1 MPADIPAGHRKAW
14 FFMNTCRRINSE
26 WLFFKQ
32 PLSDTNA
39 PTELSSELSSE
50 LPSGRSSKLPSP
62 DDARFQPVNLPHD
75 WLISNSSDHYE
86 NSESWYQKTL
96 SSDVLDFDTSSNED
110 NNDWLLYF
118 EGVYMDCTIFV
129 NGMQAGEWKYGYS
142 SFEVRLTPFLKAG
155 DNTILVHVRYQSPN
169 SRWYS
174 GAGIYRSVWL
184 KKVPAIHIASDGI
197 NAETHR
203 TADGKWTLCMHT
215 TLEKDGMQQSAS
227 DFLASAS
234 LSLSFCVQTI
244 DGTIIHSGICENT
257 PVTLTDIKPWDVSDP
272 NLYQI
277 VCTLSENG
285 TAIQTETITTGF
297 RTTRFDP
304 NEGFFLN
311 DVHMKLKGVCQ
322 HHDLGALGA
331 AVNRSAIK
339 RQLLILKSM
348 GVNAVRTT
356 HNMPAVELLELAD
369 KMGILIVDEAFD
381 MWEMSKTPYDY
392 GRFFKE
398 WSARDVKSWI
408 CRDRNHPSV
417 ILWSIGNEIYDTHAN
432 EHGQEITR
440 YLKEQVLLHDPYGH
454 ALPTIGSNFMQG
466 ENARKCADI
475 LKIAGYNYAER
486 LYNKQHAD
494 HPDWVI
500 YGSETS
506 STVQS
511 RGIYHFP
518 LAKPLLTDD
527 DGQCS
532 SLGNSTVNWGA
543 KNQQFCAVSDLHMP
557 FSLGQFLWSGF
568 DYIGEPTPYQSRNSF
583 FGQIDTAGFPKDAYY
598 FYQSVW
604 TDVNTNPMI
613 HILPYWDFNPGQMID
628 VRVYTNAPKAA
639 LYLND
644 TLIGEKE
651 LAHTEEDNMM
661 ADWSLPY
668 EKGVLTAIAY
678 DEAGNE
684 IARDTK
690 HSFGD
695 AASLR
700 LRADRVTVP
709 ADGAELIFVTIDAL
723 DADGYV
729 VANANNRVH
738 VTVEGE
744 GLLSGLDNG
753 DSTDYEPYK
762 GDCRRLFSGKLLA
775 IIAPTLTAGA
785 ITIKAASDGLA
796 PATLTLNTVAYDSE
810 MTQTDFAHSNP
821 NGKANTNIPSSKD
834 RCANDLHIMT
844 ITRDPLADA
853 VSQATDIPV
862 RSITLS
868 CEDSSILTADKPCAV
883 ISAVTHP
890 ANATAQPLEW
900 KLTNAEGVV
909 VPYAVLEPIDDSHM
923 RIRAFADGS
932 FFVRCSVTNG
942 RGCTALYSTLEFKA
956 EQIGTMNL
964 DPYTFTVGS
973 LYASAE
979 GEVANGNAHGAA
991 TGSEGTTSIT
1001 YGPFDFGTFGADTVT
1016 IPIFETESRPI
1027 DLIFVAGKT
1036 DTQPGTVLCAGR
1048 YDKQMIWD
1056 QYQEETFTLQKRL
1069 TGVTTF
1075 TIQVTDRKLHI
1086 GGLTFKRLEKA
1097 WTRLAASDIDRIYG
1111 DAFCRTDDAITGI
1124 GNNVTIEYTDM
1135 DFGDETSV
1143 VIEITGRS
1151 PIAKNTIHVRTS
1163 NGAEEALNIAEFTY
1177 SEDYTTK
1184 RFPVT
1189 VLSGSQT
1196 VTLLFLPGSNF
1207 DLKSIHFVKKDK

>member
-1 MPADIPAGHRKAW
+1 
-14 FFMNTCRRINSE
+14 MNTCRRINSE

-32 PLSDTNA
+32 PLSDTTT
-39 PTELSSELSSE
+39 P
-50 LPSGRSSKLPSP
+50 LPAQNDS
-62 DDARFQPVNLPHD
+62 RFCPVNLPHD
-75 WLISNSSDHYE
+75 WLIANSADHYE
-86 NSESWYQKTL
+86 NSEGWYQKTI
-96 SSDVLDFDTSSNED
+96 SSDILPFDASSD
-110 NNDWLLYF
+110 DDWLLYF

-142 SFEVRLTPFLKAG
+142 SFEVRLTPFLKTG
-155 DNTILVHVRYQSPN
+155 ENTILVHVRYQSPN

-184 KKVPAIHIASDGI
+184 KKVPAVHIASDGI
-197 NAETHR
+197 AAETHLIEN
-203 TADGKWTLCMHT
+203 GKWSLCMHT
-215 TLEKDGMQQSAS
+215 TLEKDGVQLSAK
-227 DFLASAS
+227 DFFASENDNESTS
-234 LSLSFCVQTI
+234 LSLSFCVQTL
-244 DGTIIHSGICENT
+244 DGTVILSEIPEDT
-257 PVTLTDIKPWDVSDP
+257 PVTLTNIKPWDINEP
-272 NLYQI
+272 NLYKI

-297 RTTRFDP
+297 RTTRFDT

-311 DVHMKLKGVCQ
+311 DVHIKLKGVCQ
-322 HHDLGALGA
+322 HHDLGALGS

-339 RQLLILKSM
+339 RQLIILKSM

-356 HNMPAVELLELAD
+356 HNMPAAMLLELAD
-369 KMGILIVDEAFD
+369 EMGILIVDEAFD
-381 MWEMSKTPYDY
+381 MWEMSKTTYDY
-392 GRFFKE
+392 ARFFKE
-398 WSARDVKSWI
+398 WSALDVKSWI
-408 CRDRNHPSV
+408 CRDRNHPCV

-604 TDVNTNPMI
+604 TDAKTNPMI
-613 HILPYWDFNPGQMID
+613 HLLPYWDFNPVQMID

-639 LYLND
+639 LFFND
-644 TLIGEKE
+644 TLIGEKK
-651 LAHTEEDNMM
+651 LAHTQEDNII

-668 EKGVLTAIAY
+668 KKGVLTAIAY

-695 AASLR
+695 ASSLR
-700 LRADRVTVP
+700 LSADRLEVL
-709 ADGAELIFVTIDAL
+709 ANGEELIFVTIDAL
-723 DADGYV
+723 DADGYPV
-729 VANANNRVH
+729 DNATNRVH
-738 VTVEGE
+738 VTVDGE
-744 GLLSGLDNG
+744 GLLAGLDNG

-775 IIAPTLTAGA
+775 IIAPTLNAGTITVTAS
-785 ITIKAASDGLA
+785 SDGLKDA
-796 PATLTLNTVAYDSE
+796 VLTLNTVACK
-810 MTQTDFAHSNP
+810 N
-821 NGKANTNIPSSKD
+821 
-834 RCANDLHIMT
+834 RCSDDLHIMT

-853 VSQATDIPV
+853 VSHATDIPV

-868 CEDSSILTADKPCAV
+868 CEDSCILTASKPSAV

-890 ANATAQPLEW
+890 ANAAAQPLDW
-900 KLTNAEGVV
+900 KVTNAEGVV
-909 VPYAVLEPIDDSHM
+909 VPYAALEQIDDTHM
-923 RIRAFADGS
+923 RIIAFADGS

-942 RGCTALYSTLEFKA
+942 RGCTALYSMLEFKA

-964 DPYTFTVGS
+964 DPYSFTVGS
-973 LYASAE
+973 LYTYAE

-1001 YGPFDFGTFGADTVT
+1001 YGPFDFGTFGTDTVT
-1016 IPIFETESRPI
+1016 IPIFETESQPV
-1027 DLIFVAGKT
+1027 DLTFIEGKT
-1036 DTQPGTVLCAGR
+1036 KSKPGTILCTGR
-1048 YDKQMIWD
+1048 YDKKMIWD
-1056 QYQEETFTLQKRL
+1056 QYQEETFKLSKRL
-1069 TGVTTF
+1069 KGVTTF
-1075 TIQVTDRKLHI
+1075 TIQLTDRKLHI
-1086 GGLTFKRLEKA
+1086 GGLTFHKLEKA
-1097 WTRLAASDIDRIYG
+1097 WTTLAASDIDRIYG
-1111 DAFCRTDDAITGI
+1111 DAFCRTDNAITGI

-1135 DFGDETSV
+1135 DFGDETSA

-1163 NGAEEALNIAEFTY
+1163 NGKEESLNIAEFTY

-1184 RFPVT
+1184 CFPVN

-1207 DLKSIHFVKKDK
+1207 DLKSIRFIKKNN

>member
-1 MPADIPAGHRKAW
+1 MPAEIPTGHRKAW

-32 PLSDTNA
+32 PLSDT
-39 PTELSSELSSE
+39 TTT
-50 LPSGRSSKLPSP
+50 LPAQNDS
-62 DDARFQPVNLPHD
+62 RFCPVNLPHD
-75 WLISNSSDHYE
+75 WLIANSADHYE
-86 NSESWYQKTL
+86 NSEGWYQKTI
-96 SSDVLDFDTSSNED
+96 SSDILPFDASSD
-110 NNDWLLYF
+110 DDWLLYF

-142 SFEVRLTPFLKAG
+142 SFEVRLTPFLKTG
-155 DNTILVHVRYQSPN
+155 ENTILVHVRYQSPN

-184 KKVPAIHIASDGI
+184 KKVPAVHIASDGI
-197 NAETHR
+197 AAETHLIEN
-203 TADGKWTLCMHT
+203 GKWSLCMHT
-215 TLEKDGMQQSAS
+215 TLEKEGMQLSAK
-227 DFLASAS
+227 DFFASENDNESTS
-234 LSLSFCVQTI
+234 LSLSFCVQTL
-244 DGTIIHSGICENT
+244 DGTVILSEIPEDT
-257 PVTLTDIKPWDVSDP
+257 PVTLTNIKPWGINEP
-272 NLYQI
+272 NLYKI
-277 VCTLSENG
+277 VCTLSEND

-297 RTTRFDP
+297 RTTRFDT

-311 DVHMKLKGVCQ
+311 DVHIKLKGVCQ
-322 HHDLGALGA
+322 HHDLGALGS

-339 RQLLILKSM
+339 RQLMILKSM

-369 KMGILIVDEAFD
+369 EMGILIVDEAFD
-381 MWEMSKTPYDY
+381 MWEMSKTTYDY
-392 GRFFKE
+392 ARFFKE
-398 WSARDVKSWI
+398 WSVRDVKSWI
-408 CRDRNHPSV
+408 CRDRNHPCV

-604 TDVNTNPMI
+604 TDAKTNPMI

-639 LYLND
+639 LFFND
-644 TLIGEKE
+644 TLIGEKK
-651 LAHTEEDNMM
+651 LAHTQEDNII

-668 EKGVLTAIAY
+668 KKGVLTAIAY
-678 DEAGNE
+678 DESGNE

-695 AASLR
+695 ASSLR
-700 LRADRVTVP
+700 LSADRLEVP
-709 ADGAELIFVTIDAL
+709 ANGEELIFVTIDAL
-723 DADGYV
+723 DADGYPV
-729 VANANNRVH
+729 DNATNRVH
-738 VTVEGE
+738 VTVDGE
-744 GLLSGLDNG
+744 GLLAGLDNG

-775 IIAPTLTAGA
+775 IIAPTLNAGTITVTAS
-785 ITIKAASDGLA
+785 SDGLKDA
-796 PATLTLNTVAYDSE
+796 VLTLNTVACK
-810 MTQTDFAHSNP
+810 N
-821 NGKANTNIPSSKD
+821 
-834 RCANDLHIMT
+834 RCSDDLHIMT
-844 ITRDPLADA
+844 ITRDPLADE
-853 VSQATDIPV
+853 VSHATDIPV

-868 CEDSSILTADKPCAV
+868 CEDSCILTASKPSAV

-890 ANATAQPLEW
+890 ANATAQPLDW
-900 KLTNAEGVV
+900 KVTNAEGVV
-909 VPYAVLEPIDDSHM
+909 VPYAALEQIDDTHI
-923 RIRAFADGS
+923 RILAFADGS

-942 RGCTALYSTLEFKA
+942 RGCTALYSMLEFKA

-964 DPYTFTVGS
+964 DPYSFTVGS
-973 LYASAE
+973 LYTYAE

-1001 YGPFDFGTFGADTVT
+1001 YGPFDFGTFGSDTVT
-1016 IPIFETESRPI
+1016 IPIFETESRPV
-1027 DLIFVAGKT
+1027 DLTFIEGKT
-1036 DTQPGTVLCAGR
+1036 KTQSGTVLCRGH
-1048 YDKQMIWD
+1048 YDKKMIWD
-1056 QYQEETFTLQKRL
+1056 TYQEETFKLPKRL

-1075 TIQVTDRKLHI
+1075 TIQVTNRKLHI
-1086 GGLTFKRLEKA
+1086 GGLSFKKLEKA
-1097 WTRLAASDIDRIYG
+1097 WSPLSVTDIDRIYG
-1111 DAFCRTDDAITGI
+1111 DAFCKTDDAITGI

-1135 DFGDETSV
+1135 DFGERTCV

-1151 PIAKNTIHVRTS
+1151 PIEKNTIHVRTS
-1163 NGAEEALNIAEFTY
+1163 NGTNETLNIAEFPY
-1177 SEDYTTK
+1177 SDDYVTK
-1184 RFPVT
+1184 RFPVN

-1207 DLKSIHFVKKDK
+1207 DLKGIRFVR

>member
-1 MPADIPAGHRKAW
+1 MPAEIPTGHRKAW

-32 PLSDTNA
+32 PLSETA
-39 PTELSSELSSE
+39 TALSPT
-50 LPSGRSSKLPSP
+50 LPAQNDS
-62 DDARFQPVNLPHD
+62 RFYPVNLPHD
-75 WLISNSSDHYE
+75 WLIANSADHYE
-86 NSESWYQKTL
+86 NSEGWYQKTI
-96 SSDVLDFDTSSNED
+96 SSDILPFDASSD
-110 NNDWLLYF
+110 DDWLLYF

-142 SFEVRLTPFLKAG
+142 SFEVRLTPFLKTG
-155 DNTILVHVRYQSPN
+155 ENTILVHVRYQSPN

-184 KKVPAIHIASDGI
+184 KKVPAVHIASDGI
-197 NAETHR
+197 AAETHR
-203 TADGKWTLCMHT
+203 LENGKWSLCMHT
-215 TLEKDGMQQSAS
+215 TLEKEGIQQSAK
-227 DFLASAS
+227 DFFASENDNKSTS
-234 LSLSFCVQTI
+234 LSLSFCIQTL
-244 DGTIIHSGICENT
+244 DGTVILSEIPEDT
-257 PVTLTDIKPWDVSDP
+257 PVTLTNIKPWDISEP
-272 NLYQI
+272 NLYKI

-297 RTTRFDP
+297 RTTRFDT

-311 DVHMKLKGVCQ
+311 DVHIKLKGVCQ
-322 HHDLGALGA
+322 HHDLGALGS

-339 RQLLILKSM
+339 RQLTILKSM

-369 KMGILIVDEAFD
+369 EMGILIVDEAFD
-381 MWEMSKTPYDY
+381 MWEMSKTTYDY
-392 GRFFKE
+392 ARFFKE

-408 CRDRNHPSV
+408 CRDRNHPCV

-506 STVQS
+506 STVQG

-604 TDVNTNPMI
+604 TDAKTNPMI
-613 HILPYWDFNPGQMID
+613 HILPYWDFNPDQMID
-628 VRVYTNAPKAA
+628 VRVYTNAPKVA
-639 LYLND
+639 LFLNG
-644 TLIGEKE
+644 TLIGEKT
-651 LAHTEEDNMM
+651 LAHTEEDNMI
-661 ADWSLPY
+661 ADWQLPF
-668 EKGVLTAIAY
+668 EAGTLKAIAY
-678 DEAGNE
+678 DENGVE
-684 IARDTK
+684 IARDEAS
-690 HSFGD
+690 SFGD
-695 AASLR
+695 AASLHLTANR
-700 LRADRVTVP
+700 SQVT
-709 ADGAELIFVTIDAL
+709 ADGSELIFVTIDAL
-723 DADGYV
+723 DTDGHA

-738 VTVEGE
+738 VTVTGE
-744 GLLSGLDNG
+744 GMLAGLDNG
-753 DSTDYEPYK
+753 DSTDCEPYK

-775 IIAPTLTAGA
+775 IIAPSLTAGT
-785 ITIKAASDGLA
+785 ITITASSDGLTSA
-796 PATLTLNTVAYDSE
+796 SLTVNTTSYSE
-810 MTQTDFAHSNP
+810 
-821 NGKANTNIPSSKD
+821 SSDEKD
-834 RCANDLHIMT
+834 PCAEDLHLMT
-844 ITRDPLADA
+844 ITRDPLADSIS
-853 VSQATDIPV
+853 SQSDIPV
-862 RSITLS
+862 RKITLS
-868 CEDSSILTADKPCAV
+868 CETFTHLTADAPSAV
-883 ISAVTHP
+883 IYASVSP
-890 ANATAQPLEW
+890 ANATTQTLDW
-900 KLTNAEGVV
+900 KVTNAEGVT
-909 VPYAVLEPIDDSHM
+909 VPYAILEPIDNTHV
-923 RIRAFADGS
+923 RIHALSDGS

-942 RGCTALYSTLEFKA
+942 RGHTTLYSTLAFTATE
-956 EQIGTMNL
+956 IGTMNL
-964 DPYTFTVGS
+964 NPYTFTVGS
-973 LYASAE
+973 LYSDSE
-979 GEVANGNAHGAA
+979 GEIANGNAHGAA

-1001 YGPFDFGTFGADTVT
+1001 YGPFDFGTFGSDTVT
-1016 IPIFETESRPI
+1016 IPIFETESRPV
-1027 DLIFVAGKT
+1027 DLTFIEGKT
-1036 DTQPGTVLCAGR
+1036 KTQSGTVLCRGH
-1048 YDKQMIWD
+1048 YDKKMIWD
-1056 QYQEETFTLQKRL
+1056 TYQEETFKLPKRL

-1075 TIQVTDRKLHI
+1075 TIQVTNRKLHI
-1086 GGLTFKRLEKA
+1086 GGLSFKKLEKA
-1097 WTRLAASDIDRIYG
+1097 WSPLSVTDIDRIYG
-1111 DAFCRTDDAITGI
+1111 DAFCKTDDAITGI

-1135 DFGDETSV
+1135 DFGERTCV

-1151 PIAKNTIHVRTS
+1151 PIEKNTIHVRTS
-1163 NGAEEALNIAEFTY
+1163 NGTNETLNIAEFPY
-1177 SEDYTTK
+1177 SDDYVTK
-1184 RFPVT
+1184 RFPVN

-1207 DLKSIHFVKKDK
+1207 DLKGIR

>member
-1 MPADIPAGHRKAW
+1 MPAEIPTGHRKAW

-32 PLSDTNA
+32 PLSDT
-39 PTELSSELSSE
+39 TTT
-50 LPSGRSSKLPSP
+50 LPAQNDS
-62 DDARFQPVNLPHD
+62 RFYPVNLPHD
-75 WLISNSSDHYE
+75 WLIANSADHYE
-86 NSESWYQKTL
+86 NSEGWYQKTI
-96 SSDVLDFDTSSNED
+96 SSDILPFDASSD
-110 NNDWLLYF
+110 DDWLLYF

-142 SFEVRLTPFLKAG
+142 SFEVRLTPFLKTG
-155 DNTILVHVRYQSPN
+155 ENTILVHVRYQSPN

-184 KKVPAIHIASDGI
+184 KKVPAVHIASDGI
-197 NAETHR
+197 AAETHLIEN
-203 TADGKWTLCMHT
+203 GKWSLCMHT
-215 TLEKDGMQQSAS
+215 TLEKEGMQQSAK
-227 DFLASAS
+227 DFFASENDNESTS
-234 LSLSFCVQTI
+234 LSLSFCVQTL
-244 DGTIIHSGICENT
+244 DGTVILSEIPEDT
-257 PVTLTDIKPWDVSDP
+257 PVTLTNIKPWDINKP
-272 NLYQI
+272 NLYKI

-297 RTTRFDP
+297 RTTRFDT

-311 DVHMKLKGVCQ
+311 DVHIKLKGVCQ
-322 HHDLGALGA
+322 HHDLGALGS

-339 RQLLILKSM
+339 RQLTILKSM

-356 HNMPAVELLELAD
+356 HNMPAAMLLELAD
-369 KMGILIVDEAFD
+369 EMGILIVDEAFD
-381 MWEMSKTPYDY
+381 MWEMSKTTYDY
-392 GRFFKE
+392 ARFFKE

-408 CRDRNHPSV
+408 CRDRNHPCV

-604 TDVNTNPMI
+604 TDAKTNPMI

-639 LYLND
+639 LFFND
-644 TLIGEKE
+644 TLIGEKK
-651 LAHTEEDNMM
+651 LAHTQEDNII

-668 EKGVLTAIAY
+668 KKGVLTAIAY

-695 AASLR
+695 ASSLR
-700 LRADRVTVP
+700 LSADRLEVP
-709 ADGAELIFVTIDAL
+709 ANGEELIFVTIDAL
-723 DADGYV
+723 DADGYPV
-729 VANANNRVH
+729 DNATNRVH
-738 VTVEGE
+738 VTVDGE
-744 GLLSGLDNG
+744 GLLAGLDNG

-775 IIAPTLTAGA
+775 IIAPTLNAGTITVTAS
-785 ITIKAASDGLA
+785 SDGLKDA
-796 PATLTLNTVAYDSE
+796 VLTLNTVAC
-810 MTQTDFAHSNP
+810 QN
-821 NGKANTNIPSSKD
+821 
-834 RCANDLHIMT
+834 RCSDDLHIMT

-853 VSQATDIPV
+853 VSHATDIPV

-868 CEDSSILTADKPCAV
+868 CEDSCILTASKPSAV

-890 ANATAQPLEW
+890 ANATAQPLDW
-900 KLTNAEGVV
+900 KVTNAEGVV
-909 VPYAVLEPIDDSHM
+909 VPYATLEQIDDTHI
-923 RIRAFADGS
+923 RILAFADGS

-942 RGCTALYSTLEFKA
+942 RGCTALYSMLEFKA

-964 DPYTFTVGS
+964 DPYSFTVGS
-973 LYASAE
+973 LYTYAE

-1001 YGPFDFGTFGADTVT
+1001 YGPFDFGTFGTDTVT
-1016 IPIFETESRPI
+1016 IPIFETESQPV
-1027 DLIFVAGKT
+1027 DLTFIEGKT
-1036 DTQPGTVLCAGR
+1036 KSKPGTILCTGR
-1048 YDKQMIWD
+1048 YDKKMIWD
-1056 QYQEETFTLQKRL
+1056 QYQEETFKLSKRL
-1069 TGVTTF
+1069 KGVTTF

-1086 GGLTFKRLEKA
+1086 GGLTFHKLEKA
-1097 WTRLAASDIDRIYG
+1097 WTTLAASDIDRIYG
-1111 DAFCRTDDAITGI
+1111 DAFCRTDNAITGI

-1135 DFGDETSV
+1135 DFGDETSA

-1163 NGAEEALNIAEFTY
+1163 NGTEEAINIAEFTY

-1184 RFPVT
+1184 CFPVN

-1207 DLKSIHFVKKDK
+1207 DLKSIRFIKKDN

>member
-1 MPADIPAGHRKAW
+1 MPAEIPTGHRKAW

-32 PLSDTNA
+32 PLSDT
-39 PTELSSELSSE
+39 TTT
-50 LPSGRSSKLPSP
+50 LPAQNDS
-62 DDARFQPVNLPHD
+62 RFCPVNLPHD
-75 WLISNSSDHYE
+75 WLIANSADHYE
-86 NSESWYQKTL
+86 NSEGWYQKTI
-96 SSDVLDFDTSSNED
+96 SSDILPFDASSD
-110 NNDWLLYF
+110 DDWLLYF

-142 SFEVRLTPFLKAG
+142 SFEVRLTPFLKTG
-155 DNTILVHVRYQSPN
+155 ENTILVHVRYQSPN

-184 KKVPAIHIASDGI
+184 KKVPAVHIASDGI
-197 NAETHR
+197 AAETHLIEN
-203 TADGKWTLCMHT
+203 GKWSLCMHT
-215 TLEKDGMQQSAS
+215 TVEKEGIQQSAT
-227 DFLASAS
+227 DFFASENNNPSAS
-234 LSLSFCVQTI
+234 LSLSFCVQTL
-244 DGTIIHSGICENT
+244 DGTVILSEIPEDT
-257 PVTLTDIKPWDVSDP
+257 PVTLTNIKPWDISEP
-272 NLYQI
+272 NLYKI

-297 RTTRFDP
+297 RTTRFDT

-311 DVHMKLKGVCQ
+311 DVHIKLKGVCQ
-322 HHDLGALGA
+322 HHDLGALGS

-339 RQLLILKSM
+339 RQLMILKSM

-369 KMGILIVDEAFD
+369 EMGILIVDEAFD
-381 MWEMSKTPYDY
+381 MWEMSKTTYDY
-392 GRFFKE
+392 ARFFKE

-408 CRDRNHPSV
+408 CRDRNHPCV

-604 TDVNTNPMI
+604 TDAKTNPMI

-639 LYLND
+639 LFFND
-644 TLIGEKE
+644 TLIGEKK
-651 LAHTEEDNMM
+651 LAHTQEDNII

-668 EKGVLTAIAY
+668 KKGVLTAIAY

-695 AASLR
+695 ASSLR
-700 LRADRVTVP
+700 LSADRLEVP
-709 ADGAELIFVTIDAL
+709 ANGEELIFVTIDAL
-723 DADGYV
+723 DADGYPV
-729 VANANNRVH
+729 DNATNRVH

-744 GLLSGLDNG
+744 GLLAGLDNG

-775 IIAPTLTAGA
+775 IIAPTLNAGT
-785 ITIKAASDGLA
+785 ITITASSDGLKDA
-796 PATLTLNTVAYDSE
+796 VLTLNTVACK
-810 MTQTDFAHSNP
+810 N
-821 NGKANTNIPSSKD
+821 
-834 RCANDLHIMT
+834 RCSDDLHIMT
-844 ITRDPLADA
+844 ITRDPLADT
-853 VSQATDIPV
+853 VSHATDIPV

-868 CEDSSILTADKPCAV
+868 CEDSCILTASKPSAV

-890 ANATAQPLEW
+890 ANATAQPLDW
-900 KLTNAEGVV
+900 KVTNAEGVV
-909 VPYAVLEPIDDSHM
+909 VPYAALEQIDDTHM
-923 RIRAFADGS
+923 RILAFADGS

-942 RGCTALYSTLEFKA
+942 RGCTALYSMLEFKA

-964 DPYTFTVGS
+964 DPYSFTVGS
-973 LYASAE
+973 LYTYAE

-1001 YGPFDFGTFGADTVT
+1001 YGPFDFGTFGTDTVT
-1016 IPIFETESRPI
+1016 IPIFETESQPV
-1027 DLIFVAGKT
+1027 DLTFIEGKT
-1036 DTQPGTVLCAGR
+1036 KSKPGTILCTGR
-1048 YDKQMIWD
+1048 YDKKMIWD
-1056 QYQEETFTLQKRL
+1056 QYQEETFKLPKRL
-1069 TGVTTF
+1069 KGVTTF

-1086 GGLTFKRLEKA
+1086 GGLTFHKLEKA
-1097 WTRLAASDIDRIYG
+1097 WTTLAASDIDRIYG
-1111 DAFCRTDDAITGI
+1111 DAFCRIDDAITGI

-1135 DFGDETSV
+1135 DFGDETSA

-1163 NGAEEALNIAEFTY
+1163 NGTEEAINIAEFTY

-1184 RFPVT
+1184 CFPVN

-1207 DLKSIHFVKKDK
+1207 DLKSIRFIKKDN

>member
-1 MPADIPAGHRKAW
+1 
-14 FFMNTCRRINSE
+14 MNTCRRINSE

-32 PLSDTNA
+32 PLSDT
-39 PTELSSELSSE
+39 TTT
-50 LPSGRSSKLPSP
+50 LPAQNDS
-62 DDARFQPVNLPHD
+62 RFYPVNLPHD
-75 WLISNSSDHYE
+75 WLISNSADHYE
-86 NSESWYQKTL
+86 NSEGWYQKTI
-96 SSDVLDFDTSSNED
+96 SSDILPFDASSD
-110 NNDWLLYF
+110 DDWLLYF

-142 SFEVRLTPFLKAG
+142 SFEVRLTPFLKTG
-155 DNTILVHVRYQSPN
+155 ENTILVHVRYQSPN

-184 KKVPAIHIASDGI
+184 KKVPAVHIASDGI
-197 NAETHR
+197 AAETHLIEN
-203 TADGKWTLCMHT
+203 GKWSLCMHT
-215 TLEKDGMQQSAS
+215 TLEKEGMQLSAK
-227 DFLASAS
+227 DFFASENDNKSTS
-234 LSLSFCVQTI
+234 LSLSFCVQTL
-244 DGTIIHSGICENT
+244 DGTVILSEIPEDT
-257 PVTLTDIKPWDVSDP
+257 PVTLTNIKPWDISEP
-272 NLYQI
+272 NLYKI

-297 RTTRFDP
+297 RTTRFDT

-311 DVHMKLKGVCQ
+311 DVHIKLKGVCQ
-322 HHDLGALGA
+322 HHDLGALGS

-339 RQLLILKSM
+339 RQLMILKSM

-369 KMGILIVDEAFD
+369 EMGILIVDEAFD
-381 MWEMSKTPYDY
+381 MWEMSKTTYDY
-392 GRFFKE
+392 ARFFKE
-398 WSARDVKSWI
+398 WSSRDVKSWI
-408 CRDRNHPSV
+408 CRDRNHPCV

-454 ALPTIGSNFMQG
+454 ARPTIGSNFMQG

-604 TDVNTNPMI
+604 TDAKTNPMI
-613 HILPYWDFNPGQMID
+613 HLLPYWDFNPGQMID
-628 VRVYTNAPKAA
+628 VRVYTNAPKVA
-639 LYLND
+639 LFLNG
-644 TLIGEKE
+644 TLIGEKT
-651 LAHTEEDNMM
+651 LAHTEEDNMI
-661 ADWSLPY
+661 ADWQLPF
-668 EKGVLTAIAY
+668 EAGTLKAIAY
-678 DEAGNE
+678 DENGVE
-684 IARDTK
+684 IARDEAS
-690 HSFGD
+690 SFGD
-695 AASLR
+695 AASLHLTANR
-700 LRADRVTVP
+700 SQVT
-709 ADGAELIFVTIDAL
+709 ADGSELIFVTIDAL
-723 DADGYV
+723 DTDGHA

-738 VTVEGE
+738 VTVTGE
-744 GLLSGLDNG
+744 GMLAGLDNG
-753 DSTDYEPYK
+753 DSTDCEPYK

-775 IIAPTLTAGA
+775 IIAPSLTAGT
-785 ITIKAASDGLA
+785 ITITASSDGLTSA
-796 PATLTLNTVAYDSE
+796 SLTVNTTSYSE
-810 MTQTDFAHSNP
+810 
-821 NGKANTNIPSSKD
+821 SSDEKD
-834 RCANDLHIMT
+834 PCAEDLHLMT
-844 ITRDPLADA
+844 ITRDPLAD
-853 VSQATDIPV
+853 SIQSDIPV
-862 RSITLS
+862 RKITLS
-868 CEDSSILTADKPCAV
+868 CETFTHLTADAPSAV
-883 ISAVTHP
+883 IYASVSP
-890 ANATAQPLEW
+890 ANATTQTLDW
-900 KLTNAEGVV
+900 KVTNAEGVT
-909 VPYAVLEPIDDSHM
+909 VPYAILEPIDNTHV
-923 RIRAFADGS
+923 RIHALSDGS

-942 RGCTALYSTLEFKA
+942 RGHTTLYSTLAFTATE
-956 EQIGTMNL
+956 IGTMNL
-964 DPYTFTVGS
+964 NPYTFTVGS
-973 LYASAE
+973 LYSDSE
-979 GEVANGNAHGAA
+979 GEIANGNAHGAA

-1001 YGPFDFGTFGADTVT
+1001 YGPFDFGTFGSDTVT
-1016 IPIFETESRPI
+1016 IPIFETESRPV
-1027 DLIFVAGKT
+1027 DLTFIEGKT
-1036 DTQPGTVLCAGR
+1036 KTQSGTVLCRGH
-1048 YDKQMIWD
+1048 YDKKMIWD
-1056 QYQEETFTLQKRL
+1056 TYQEETFKLPKRL

-1075 TIQVTDRKLHI
+1075 TIQVTNRKLHI
-1086 GGLTFKRLEKA
+1086 GGLSFKKLEKA
-1097 WTRLAASDIDRIYG
+1097 WSPLSVTDIDRIYG
-1111 DAFCRTDDAITGI
+1111 DAFCKTDDAITGI

-1135 DFGDETSV
+1135 DFGERTCV

-1151 PIAKNTIHVRTS
+1151 PIEKNTIHVRTS
-1163 NGAEEALNIAEFTY
+1163 NGTNETLNIAEFPY
-1177 SEDYTTK
+1177 SDDYVTK
-1184 RFPVT
+1184 RFPVN

-1207 DLKSIHFVKKDK
+1207 DLKGIRFVR

>member
-1 MPADIPAGHRKAW
+1 MPAEIPTGHRKAW

-32 PLSDTNA
+32 PLSDT
-39 PTELSSELSSE
+39 TTT
-50 LPSGRSSKLPSP
+50 LPAQNDS
-62 DDARFQPVNLPHD
+62 RFCPVNLPHD
-75 WLISNSSDHYE
+75 WLIANSADHYE
-86 NSESWYQKTL
+86 NSEGWYQKTI
-96 SSDVLDFDTSSNED
+96 SSDILPFDASSD
-110 NNDWLLYF
+110 DDWLLYF

-142 SFEVRLTPFLKAG
+142 SFEVRLTPFLKTG
-155 DNTILVHVRYQSPN
+155 ENTILVHVRYQSPN

-184 KKVPAIHIASDGI
+184 KKVPAVHIASDGI
-197 NAETHR
+197 AAETHLIEN
-203 TADGKWTLCMHT
+203 GKWSLCMHT
-215 TLEKDGMQQSAS
+215 TVEKEGIQQSAT
-227 DFLASAS
+227 DFFASENNNPSAS
-234 LSLSFCVQTI
+234 LSLSFCVQTL
-244 DGTIIHSGICENT
+244 DGTVILSEIPEDT
-257 PVTLTDIKPWDVSDP
+257 PVTLTNIKPWDISEP
-272 NLYQI
+272 NLYKI

-297 RTTRFDP
+297 RTTRFDT

-311 DVHMKLKGVCQ
+311 DVHIKLKGVCQ
-322 HHDLGALGA
+322 HHDLGALGS

-339 RQLLILKSM
+339 RQLMILKSM

-369 KMGILIVDEAFD
+369 EMGILIVDEAFD
-381 MWEMSKTPYDY
+381 MWEMSKTTYDY
-392 GRFFKE
+392 ARFFKE

-408 CRDRNHPSV
+408 CRDRNHPCV

-604 TDVNTNPMI
+604 TDAKTNPMI

-639 LYLND
+639 LFFND
-644 TLIGEKE
+644 TLIGEKK
-651 LAHTEEDNMM
+651 LAHTQEDNII

-668 EKGVLTAIAY
+668 KKGVLTAIAY

-695 AASLR
+695 ASSLR
-700 LRADRVTVP
+700 LSADRLEVP
-709 ADGAELIFVTIDAL
+709 ANGEELIFVTIDAL
-723 DADGYV
+723 DADGYPV
-729 VANANNRVH
+729 DNATNRVH

-744 GLLSGLDNG
+744 GLLAGLDNG

-775 IIAPTLTAGA
+775 IIAPTLNAGT
-785 ITIKAASDGLA
+785 ITITATSDGLKDA
-796 PATLTLNTVAYDSE
+796 DLTLNTVACK
-810 MTQTDFAHSNP
+810 N
-821 NGKANTNIPSSKD
+821 
-834 RCANDLHIMT
+834 RCSDDLHIMT
-844 ITRDPLADA
+844 ITRDPLADT
-853 VSQATDIPV
+853 VSHATDIPV

-868 CEDSSILTADKPCAV
+868 CEDSCILTASKPSAV

-890 ANATAQPLEW
+890 ANATAQPLDW
-900 KLTNAEGVV
+900 KVTNAEGVV
-909 VPYAVLEPIDDSHM
+909 VPYAALEQIDDTHM
-923 RIRAFADGS
+923 RILAFADGS

-942 RGCTALYSTLEFKA
+942 RGCTALYSMLEFKA

-964 DPYTFTVGS
+964 DPYSFTVGS
-973 LYASAE
+973 LYTYAE

-1001 YGPFDFGTFGADTVT
+1001 YGPFDFGTFGTDTVT
-1016 IPIFETESRPI
+1016 IPIFETESQPV
-1027 DLIFVAGKT
+1027 DLTFIEGKT
-1036 DTQPGTVLCAGR
+1036 KSKPGTILCTGR
-1048 YDKQMIWD
+1048 YDKKMIWD
-1056 QYQEETFTLQKRL
+1056 QYQEETFKLPKRL
-1069 TGVTTF
+1069 KGVTTF

-1086 GGLTFKRLEKA
+1086 GGLTFHKLEKA
-1097 WTRLAASDIDRIYG
+1097 WTTLAASDIDRIYG
-1111 DAFCRTDDAITGI
+1111 DAFCRIDDAITGI

-1135 DFGDETSV
+1135 DFGDETSA

-1163 NGAEEALNIAEFTY
+1163 NGTEEAINIAEFTY

-1184 RFPVT
+1184 CFPVN

-1207 DLKSIHFVKKDK
+1207 DLKSIRFIKKDN

>member
-1 MPADIPAGHRKAW
+1 MPAEIPTGHRKAW

-32 PLSDTNA
+32 PLSNT
-39 PTELSSELSSE
+39 TTT
-50 LPSGRSSKLPSP
+50 LPAQNDS
-62 DDARFQPVNLPHD
+62 RFYPVNLPHD
-75 WLISNSSDHYE
+75 WLIANSADHYE
-86 NSESWYQKTL
+86 NSEGWYQKTI
-96 SSDVLDFDTSSNED
+96 SSDILPFDASSD
-110 NNDWLLYF
+110 DDWLLYF

-142 SFEVRLTPFLKAG
+142 SFEVRLTPFLKTG
-155 DNTILVHVRYQSPN
+155 ENTILVHVRYQSPN

-184 KKVPAIHIASDGI
+184 KKVPAVHIASDGI
-197 NAETHR
+197 AAETHLIEN
-203 TADGKWTLCMHT
+203 GKWSLCMHT
-215 TLEKDGMQQSAS
+215 TLEKEGIQQSAK
-227 DFLASAS
+227 DFFASENDNESTS
-234 LSLSFCVQTI
+234 LSLSFCVQTL
-244 DGTIIHSGICENT
+244 DGTVILSEIPEDT
-257 PVTLTDIKPWDVSDP
+257 PVTLTNIKPWDISEP
-272 NLYQI
+272 NLYKI

-297 RTTRFDP
+297 RTTRFDT

-311 DVHMKLKGVCQ
+311 DVHIKLKGVCQ
-322 HHDLGALGA
+322 HHDLGALGS

-339 RQLLILKSM
+339 RQLTILKSM

-369 KMGILIVDEAFD
+369 EMGILIVDEAFD
-381 MWEMSKTPYDY
+381 MWEMSKTTYDY
-392 GRFFKE
+392 ARFFKE

-408 CRDRNHPSV
+408 CRDRNHPCV

-486 LYNKQHAD
+486 LYNKQHTD

-604 TDVNTNPMI
+604 TDAKTNPMI

-639 LYLND
+639 LFFND
-644 TLIGEKE
+644 TLIGEKK
-651 LAHTEEDNMM
+651 LAHTQEDNII

-668 EKGVLTAIAY
+668 KKGVLTAIAY

-695 AASLR
+695 ASSLR
-700 LRADRVTVP
+700 LSADRLEVP
-709 ADGAELIFVTIDAL
+709 ANGEELIFVTIDAL
-723 DADGYV
+723 DADGYPV
-729 VANANNRVH
+729 DNATNRVH

-744 GLLSGLDNG
+744 GLLAGLDNG

-775 IIAPTLTAGA
+775 IIAPTLNAGT
-785 ITIKAASDGLA
+785 ITITASSDGLKDA
-796 PATLTLNTVAYDSE
+796 VLTLNTVACK
-810 MTQTDFAHSNP
+810 N
-821 NGKANTNIPSSKD
+821 
-834 RCANDLHIMT
+834 RCSDDLHIMT

-853 VSQATDIPV
+853 VSHATDIPV

-868 CEDSSILTADKPCAV
+868 CEDSCILTASKPSAV

-890 ANATAQPLEW
+890 ANATAQPLDW
-900 KLTNAEGVV
+900 KVTNAEGVV
-909 VPYAVLEPIDDSHM
+909 VPYATLEQIDDTHM
-923 RIRAFADGS
+923 RILAFADGS

-942 RGCTALYSTLEFKA
+942 RGCTALYSMLEFKA

-964 DPYTFTVGS
+964 APYSFTVGS
-973 LYASAE
+973 LYTYAE

-1001 YGPFDFGTFGADTVT
+1001 YGPFDFGTFGTDTVT
-1016 IPIFETESRPI
+1016 IPIFETESQPV
-1027 DLIFVAGKT
+1027 DLTFIEGKT
-1036 DTQPGTVLCAGR
+1036 KSKPGTILCTGR
-1048 YDKQMIWD
+1048 YDKKMIWD
-1056 QYQEETFTLQKRL
+1056 QYQEETFKLPKRL
-1069 TGVTTF
+1069 KGVTTF

-1086 GGLTFKRLEKA
+1086 GGLTFHKLEKA
-1097 WTRLAASDIDRIYG
+1097 WTTLAASDIDRIYG

-1135 DFGDETSV
+1135 DFGDETSA

-1163 NGAEEALNIAEFTY
+1163 NGKEESLNIAEFTY

-1184 RFPVT
+1184 CFPVN

-1207 DLKSIHFVKKDK
+1207 DLKSIRFIKKDN

>member
-1 MPADIPAGHRKAW
+1 MPAEIPTGHRKAW

-32 PLSDTNA
+32 PLSETA
-39 PTELSSELSSE
+39 TALSPT
-50 LPSGRSSKLPSP
+50 LPAQNDS
-62 DDARFQPVNLPHD
+62 RFYPVNLPHD
-75 WLISNSSDHYE
+75 WLIANSADHYE
-86 NSESWYQKTL
+86 NSEGWYQKTI
-96 SSDVLDFDTSSNED
+96 SSDILPFDASSD
-110 NNDWLLYF
+110 DDWLLYF

-142 SFEVRLTPFLKAG
+142 SFEVRLTPFLKTG
-155 DNTILVHVRYQSPN
+155 ENTILVHVRYQSPN

-184 KKVPAIHIASDGI
+184 KKVPAVHIASDGI
-197 NAETHR
+197 AAETHR
-203 TADGKWTLCMHT
+203 LENGKWSLCMHT
-215 TLEKDGMQQSAS
+215 TLEKEGIQQSAK
-227 DFLASAS
+227 DFFASENDNKSTS
-234 LSLSFCVQTI
+234 LSLSFCIQTL
-244 DGTIIHSGICENT
+244 DGTVILSEIPEDT
-257 PVTLTDIKPWDVSDP
+257 PVTLTNIKPWDISEP
-272 NLYQI
+272 NLYKI

-297 RTTRFDP
+297 RTTRFDT

-311 DVHMKLKGVCQ
+311 DVHIKLKGVCQ
-322 HHDLGALGA
+322 HHDLGALGS

-339 RQLLILKSM
+339 RQLTILKSM

-369 KMGILIVDEAFD
+369 EMGILIVDEAFD
-381 MWEMSKTPYDY
+381 MWEMSKTTYDY
-392 GRFFKE
+392 ARFFKE

-408 CRDRNHPSV
+408 CRDRNHPCV

-604 TDVNTNPMI
+604 TDAKTNPMI

-639 LYLND
+639 LFFND
-644 TLIGEKE
+644 TLIGEKK
-651 LAHTEEDNMM
+651 LAHTQEDNII

-668 EKGVLTAIAY
+668 KKGVLTAIAY

-695 AASLR
+695 ASSLR
-700 LRADRVTVP
+700 LSADRLEVP
-709 ADGAELIFVTIDAL
+709 ANGEELIFVTIDAL
-723 DADGYV
+723 DADGYPV
-729 VANANNRVH
+729 DNATNRVH

-744 GLLSGLDNG
+744 GLLAGLDNG

-775 IIAPTLTAGA
+775 IIAPTLNAGTITVTAS
-785 ITIKAASDGLA
+785 SDGLKDA
-796 PATLTLNTVAYDSE
+796 VLTLNTVAC
-810 MTQTDFAHSNP
+810 QN
-821 NGKANTNIPSSKD
+821 
-834 RCANDLHIMT
+834 RCSDDLHIMT

-853 VSQATDIPV
+853 VSHATDIPV

-868 CEDSSILTADKPCAV
+868 CEDSCILTASKPSAV

-890 ANATAQPLEW
+890 ANATAQPLDW
-900 KLTNAEGVV
+900 KVTNAEGVV
-909 VPYAVLEPIDDSHM
+909 VPYATLEQIDDTHI
-923 RIRAFADGS
+923 RILAFADGS

-942 RGCTALYSTLEFKA
+942 RGCTALYSMLEFKA

-964 DPYTFTVGS
+964 DPYSFTVGS
-973 LYASAE
+973 LYTYAE

-1001 YGPFDFGTFGADTVT
+1001 YGPFDFGTFGTDTVT
-1016 IPIFETESRPI
+1016 IPIFETESQPV
-1027 DLIFVAGKT
+1027 DLTFIEGKT
-1036 DTQPGTVLCAGR
+1036 KSKPGTILCTGR
-1048 YDKQMIWD
+1048 YDKKMIWD
-1056 QYQEETFTLQKRL
+1056 QYQEETFKLPKRL
-1069 TGVTTF
+1069 KGVTTF

-1086 GGLTFKRLEKA
+1086 GGLTFHKLEKA
-1097 WTRLAASDIDRIYG
+1097 WTTLAASDIDRIYG

-1135 DFGDETSV
+1135 DFGDETSA

-1163 NGAEEALNIAEFTY
+1163 NDKEESLNIAEFTY

-1184 RFPVT
+1184 CFPVN

-1207 DLKSIHFVKKDK
+1207 DLKSIRFVKKNN

>member
-1 MPADIPAGHRKAW
+1 MPAEIPTGHRKAW

-32 PLSDTNA
+32 PLSDTTTTLS
-39 PTELSSELSSE
+39 PT
-50 LPSGRSSKLPSP
+50 LPAQNDS
-62 DDARFQPVNLPHD
+62 RFYPVNLPHD
-75 WLISNSSDHYE
+75 WLIANSADHYE
-86 NSESWYQKTL
+86 NSEGWYQKTI
-96 SSDVLDFDTSSNED
+96 SSDILPFDASSD
-110 NNDWLLYF
+110 DDWLLYF

-142 SFEVRLTPFLKAG
+142 SFEVRLTPFLKTG
-155 DNTILVHVRYQSPN
+155 ENTILVHVRYQSPN

-184 KKVPAIHIASDGI
+184 KKVPAVHIASDGI
-197 NAETHR
+197 AAETHR
-203 TADGKWTLCMHT
+203 LENGNWSLCMHT
-215 TLEKDGMQQSAS
+215 TLEKEGIQQSAK
-227 DFLASAS
+227 DFFASENDNPNAS
-234 LSLSFCVQTI
+234 LSLSFCVQTL
-244 DGTIIHSGICENT
+244 DGTVILSEIPKDT
-257 PVTLTDIKPWDVSDP
+257 PVTLTNIQPWDINEP
-272 NLYQI
+272 NLYKI
-277 VCTLSENG
+277 VCTLSENS

-297 RTTRFDP
+297 RTTRFDT

-311 DVHMKLKGVCQ
+311 DVHIKLKGVCQ
-322 HHDLGALGA
+322 HHDLGALGS

-339 RQLLILKSM
+339 RQLTILKSM

-369 KMGILIVDEAFD
+369 EMGILIVDEAFD
-381 MWEMSKTPYDY
+381 MWEMSKTTYDY
-392 GRFFKE
+392 ARFFKE

-408 CRDRNHPSV
+408 CRDRNHPCV

-604 TDVNTNPMI
+604 TDAKTNPMI

-639 LYLND
+639 LFFND
-644 TLIGEKE
+644 TLIGEKK
-651 LAHTEEDNMM
+651 LAHTQEDNII

-668 EKGVLTAIAY
+668 KKGVLTAIAY

-695 AASLR
+695 SSSLR
-700 LRADRVTVP
+700 LSADRLEVP
-709 ADGAELIFVTIDAL
+709 ANGEELIFVTIDAL
-723 DADGYV
+723 DADGYPV
-729 VANANNRVH
+729 DNATNRVH

-744 GLLSGLDNG
+744 GLLAGLDNG

-775 IIAPTLTAGA
+775 IIAPTLNAGTITVTAS
-785 ITIKAASDGLA
+785 SDGLKDA
-796 PATLTLNTVAYDSE
+796 VLTLNTVACK
-810 MTQTDFAHSNP
+810 N
-821 NGKANTNIPSSKD
+821 
-834 RCANDLHIMT
+834 RCSDDLHIMT

-853 VSQATDIPV
+853 VSHATDIPV

-868 CEDSSILTADKPCAV
+868 CEDPCILTASKPSAV

-890 ANATAQPLEW
+890 ANAAAQPLDW
-900 KLTNAEGVV
+900 KVTNAEGVV
-909 VPYAVLEPIDDSHM
+909 VPYAALEQIDDTHM
-923 RIRAFADGS
+923 RIIAFADGS

-942 RGCTALYSTLEFKA
+942 RGCTALYSMLEFKA

-964 DPYTFTVGS
+964 DPYSFTVGS
-973 LYASAE
+973 LYTYAE
-979 GEVANGNAHGAA
+979 GEVANGNAHGTA

-1001 YGPFDFGTFGADTVT
+1001 YGPFDFGTFGTDTVT
-1016 IPIFETESRPI
+1016 IPIFETESQPV
-1027 DLIFVAGKT
+1027 DLTFIEGKT
-1036 DTQPGTVLCAGR
+1036 KSKPGTILCTGR
-1048 YDKQMIWD
+1048 YDKKMIWD
-1056 QYQEETFTLQKRL
+1056 QYQEETFRLPKRL
-1069 TGVTTF
+1069 KGVTTF

-1086 GGLTFKRLEKA
+1086 GGLTFHRLEKA
-1097 WTRLAASDIDRIYG
+1097 WTTFAASDIDRIYG
-1111 DAFCRTDDAITGI
+1111 DAFCRTDNAITGI

-1135 DFGDETSV
+1135 DFGNETSA

-1163 NGAEEALNIAEFTY
+1163 NGKEESLNIAEFTY

-1184 RFPVT
+1184 CFPVN

-1207 DLKSIHFVKKDK
+1207 DLKSIHFVKKNN

>member
-1 MPADIPAGHRKAW
+1 MPAEIPTGHRKAW

-32 PLSDTNA
+32 PLSDT
-39 PTELSSELSSE
+39 TTT
-50 LPSGRSSKLPSP
+50 LPAQNDS
-62 DDARFQPVNLPHD
+62 RFYPVNLPHD
-75 WLISNSSDHYE
+75 WLISNSADHYE
-86 NSESWYQKTL
+86 NSEGWYQKTI
-96 SSDVLDFDTSSNED
+96 SSDILPFDASSD
-110 NNDWLLYF
+110 DDWLLYF

-155 DNTILVHVRYQSPN
+155 ENTILVHVRYQSPN

-174 GAGIYRSVWL
+174 GSGIYRSVWL
-184 KKVPAIHIASDGI
+184 KKVPAVHIASDGI
-197 NAETHR
+197 AAETHLIEN
-203 TADGKWTLCMHT
+203 GKWSLCMHT
-215 TLEKDGMQQSAS
+215 TLEKDGVQQSAK
-227 DFLASAS
+227 DFFASENDNKS
-234 LSLSFCVQTI
+234 TYLSLSFCVQTL
-244 DGTIIHSGICENT
+244 DGTVILSEIPEDT
-257 PVTLTDIKPWDVSDP
+257 PVTLTNIKPWDISEP
-272 NLYQI
+272 NLYKI

-297 RTTRFDP
+297 RTTRFDT

-311 DVHMKLKGVCQ
+311 DVHIKLKGVCQ
-322 HHDLGALGA
+322 HHDLGALGS

-339 RQLLILKSM
+339 RQLMILKSM

-369 KMGILIVDEAFD
+369 EMGILIVDEAFD
-381 MWEMSKTPYDY
+381 MWEMSKTTYDY
-392 GRFFKE
+392 ARFFKE

-408 CRDRNHPSV
+408 CRDRNHPCV

-604 TDVNTNPMI
+604 TDAKTNPMI

-628 VRVYTNAPKAA
+628 VRVYTNAPKVA
-639 LYLND
+639 LFLNG
-644 TLIGEKE
+644 TLIGEKT
-651 LAHTEEDNMM
+651 LAHTEEDNMI
-661 ADWSLPY
+661 ADWQLPF
-668 EKGVLTAIAY
+668 EAGTLKAIAY
-678 DEAGNE
+678 DENGVE
-684 IARDTK
+684 IARDEAS
-690 HSFGD
+690 SFGD
-695 AASLR
+695 AASLHLTANR
-700 LRADRVTVP
+700 SQVT
-709 ADGAELIFVTIDAL
+709 ADGSELIFVTIDAL
-723 DADGYV
+723 DTDGHA

-738 VTVEGE
+738 VTVTGE
-744 GLLSGLDNG
+744 GMLAGLDNG
-753 DSTDYEPYK
+753 DSTDCEPYK

-775 IIAPTLTAGA
+775 IIAPSLTAGT
-785 ITIKAASDGLA
+785 ITITASSDGLTSA
-796 PATLTLNTVAYDSE
+796 SLTVNTTSYSE
-810 MTQTDFAHSNP
+810 
-821 NGKANTNIPSSKD
+821 SSDEKD
-834 RCANDLHIMT
+834 PCAEDLHLMT
-844 ITRDPLADA
+844 ITRDPLADSIS
-853 VSQATDIPV
+853 SQSDIPV
-862 RSITLS
+862 RNITLS
-868 CEDSSILTADKPCAV
+868 CETFTHLTADAPSAV
-883 ISAVTHP
+883 IYASVSP
-890 ANATAQPLEW
+890 ANATTQTLDW
-900 KLTNAEGVV
+900 KVTNAEGVT
-909 VPYAVLEPIDDSHM
+909 VPYAILEPIDNTHV
-923 RIRAFADGS
+923 RIHALSDGS

-942 RGCTALYSTLEFKA
+942 RGHTTLYSTLAFTATE
-956 EQIGTMNL
+956 IGTMNL
-964 DPYTFTVGS
+964 NPYTFTVGS
-973 LYASAE
+973 LYSDSE
-979 GEVANGNAHGAA
+979 GEIANGNAHGAA

-1001 YGPFDFGTFGADTVT
+1001 YGPFDFGTFGSDTVT
-1016 IPIFETESRPI
+1016 IPIFETESRPV
-1027 DLIFVAGKT
+1027 DLTFIEGKT
-1036 DTQPGTVLCAGR
+1036 KTQSGTVLCRGH
-1048 YDKQMIWD
+1048 YDKKMIWD
-1056 QYQEETFTLQKRL
+1056 TYQEETFKLPKRL

-1075 TIQVTDRKLHI
+1075 TIQVTNRKLHI
-1086 GGLTFKRLEKA
+1086 GGLSFKKLEKA
-1097 WTRLAASDIDRIYG
+1097 WSPLSVTDIDRIYG
-1111 DAFCRTDDAITGI
+1111 DAFCKTDDAITGI

-1135 DFGDETSV
+1135 DFGERTCV

-1151 PIAKNTIHVRTS
+1151 PIEKNTIHVRTS
-1163 NGAEEALNIAEFTY
+1163 NGTNETLNIAEFPY
-1177 SEDYTTK
+1177 SDDYVTK
-1184 RFPVT
+1184 RFPVN

-1207 DLKSIHFVKKDK
+1207 DLKGIRFVR

>member
-1 MPADIPAGHRKAW
+1 MPAEIPTGHRKAW

-32 PLSDTNA
+32 PLSDT
-39 PTELSSELSSE
+39 TTT
-50 LPSGRSSKLPSP
+50 LPAQNDS
-62 DDARFQPVNLPHD
+62 RFCPVNLPHD
-75 WLISNSSDHYE
+75 WLIANSADHYE
-86 NSESWYQKTL
+86 NSEGWYQKTI
-96 SSDVLDFDTSSNED
+96 SSDILPFDASSD
-110 NNDWLLYF
+110 DDWLLYF

-142 SFEVRLTPFLKAG
+142 SFEVRLTPFLKTG
-155 DNTILVHVRYQSPN
+155 ENTILVHVRYQSPN

-184 KKVPAIHIASDGI
+184 KKVPAVHIASDGI
-197 NAETHR
+197 AAETHR
-203 TADGKWTLCMHT
+203 LENGKWSLCMHT
-215 TLEKDGMQQSAS
+215 TLEKEGIQQSAK
-227 DFLASAS
+227 DFFASENDNKSTS
-234 LSLSFCVQTI
+234 LSLSFCVQTL
-244 DGTIIHSGICENT
+244 DGTVILSEIPEDT
-257 PVTLTDIKPWDVSDP
+257 PVTLTNIKPWDISEP
-272 NLYQI
+272 NLYKI

-297 RTTRFDP
+297 RTTRFDT

-311 DVHMKLKGVCQ
+311 DVHLKLKGVCQ
-322 HHDLGALGA
+322 HHDLGALGS

-339 RQLLILKSM
+339 RQLTILKSM

-369 KMGILIVDEAFD
+369 EMGILIVDEAFD
-381 MWEMSKTPYDY
+381 MWEMSKTTYDY
-392 GRFFKE
+392 ARFFKE

-408 CRDRNHPSV
+408 CRDRNHPCV

-500 YGSETS
+500 YGSEIS

-604 TDVNTNPMI
+604 TDAKTNPMI

-628 VRVYTNAPKAA
+628 VRVYTNAPKVA
-639 LYLND
+639 LFLNG
-644 TLIGEKE
+644 TLIGEKT
-651 LAHTEEDNMM
+651 LAHTEEDNMI
-661 ADWSLPY
+661 ADWQLPF
-668 EKGVLTAIAY
+668 EAGTLKAIAY
-678 DEAGNE
+678 DENGVE
-684 IARDTK
+684 IARDEAS
-690 HSFGD
+690 SFGD
-695 AASLR
+695 AASLHLTANR
-700 LRADRVTVP
+700 SQVT
-709 ADGAELIFVTIDAL
+709 ADGSELIFVTIDAL
-723 DADGYV
+723 DTDGHA

-738 VTVEGE
+738 VTVTGE
-744 GLLSGLDNG
+744 GMLAGLDNG
-753 DSTDYEPYK
+753 DSTDCEPYK

-775 IIAPTLTAGA
+775 IIAPSLTAGT
-785 ITIKAASDGLA
+785 ITITASSDGLTSA
-796 PATLTLNTVAYDSE
+796 SLTVNTTSYSE
-810 MTQTDFAHSNP
+810 
-821 NGKANTNIPSSKD
+821 SSDEKD
-834 RCANDLHIMT
+834 PCAEDLHLMT
-844 ITRDPLADA
+844 ITRDPLADSIS
-853 VSQATDIPV
+853 SQSDIPV
-862 RSITLS
+862 RKITLS
-868 CEDSSILTADKPCAV
+868 CETFTHLTADAPSAV
-883 ISAVTHP
+883 IYASVSP
-890 ANATAQPLEW
+890 ANATTQTLDW
-900 KLTNAEGVV
+900 KVTNAEGVT
-909 VPYAVLEPIDDSHM
+909 VPYAILEPIDNTHV
-923 RIRAFADGS
+923 RIHALSDGS

-942 RGCTALYSTLEFKA
+942 RGHTTLYSTLAFTATE
-956 EQIGTMNL
+956 IGTMNL
-964 DPYTFTVGS
+964 NPYTFTVGS
-973 LYASAE
+973 LYSDSE
-979 GEVANGNAHGAA
+979 GEIANGNAHGAA

-1001 YGPFDFGTFGADTVT
+1001 YGPFDFGTFGSDTVT
-1016 IPIFETESRPI
+1016 IPIFETESRPV
-1027 DLIFVAGKT
+1027 DLTFIEGKT
-1036 DTQPGTVLCAGR
+1036 KTQSGTVLCRGH
-1048 YDKQMIWD
+1048 YDKKMIWD
-1056 QYQEETFTLQKRL
+1056 TYQEETFKLPKRL

-1075 TIQVTDRKLHI
+1075 TIQVTNRKLHI
-1086 GGLTFKRLEKA
+1086 GGLSFKKLEKA
-1097 WTRLAASDIDRIYG
+1097 WSPLSVTDIDRIYG
-1111 DAFCRTDDAITGI
+1111 DAFCKTDDAITGI

-1135 DFGDETSV
+1135 DFGERTCV

-1151 PIAKNTIHVRTS
+1151 PIEKNTIHVRTS
-1163 NGAEEALNIAEFTY
+1163 NGTNETLNIAEFPY
-1177 SEDYTTK
+1177 SDDYVTK
-1184 RFPVT
+1184 RFPVN

-1207 DLKSIHFVKKDK
+1207 DLKGIRFVR

>member
-1 MPADIPAGHRKAW
+1 MPAEIPTGHRKAW

-32 PLSDTNA
+32 PLSDT
-39 PTELSSELSSE
+39 TTT
-50 LPSGRSSKLPSP
+50 LPAQNDS
-62 DDARFQPVNLPHD
+62 RFYPVNLPHD
-75 WLISNSSDHYE
+75 WLIANSADHYE
-86 NSESWYQKTL
+86 NSEGWYQKTI
-96 SSDVLDFDTSSNED
+96 SSDILPFDASSD
-110 NNDWLLYF
+110 DDWLLYF

-142 SFEVRLTPFLKAG
+142 SFEVRLTPFLKTG
-155 DNTILVHVRYQSPN
+155 ENTILVHVRYQSPN

-184 KKVPAIHIASDGI
+184 KKVPAVHIASDGI
-197 NAETHR
+197 AAETHLIEN
-203 TADGKWTLCMHT
+203 GKWSLCMHT
-215 TLEKDGMQQSAS
+215 TLEKDGVQQSAK
-227 DFLASAS
+227 DFFASENDNPNTS
-234 LSLSFCVQTI
+234 LSLSFCVQTL
-244 DGTIIHSGICENT
+244 DGTVILSEIPEDT
-257 PVTLTDIKPWDVSDP
+257 PVTLTNIKPWDINKP
-272 NLYQI
+272 NLYKI

-297 RTTRFDP
+297 RTTRFDT

-311 DVHMKLKGVCQ
+311 DVHIKLKGVCQ
-322 HHDLGALGA
+322 HHDLGALGS

-339 RQLLILKSM
+339 RQLTILKSM

-369 KMGILIVDEAFD
+369 EMGILIVDEAFD
-381 MWEMSKTPYDY
+381 MWEMSKTTYDY
-392 GRFFKE
+392 ARFFKE

-408 CRDRNHPSV
+408 CRDRNHPCV

-604 TDVNTNPMI
+604 TDAKTNPMI

-639 LYLND
+639 LFFND
-644 TLIGEKE
+644 TLIGEKK
-651 LAHTEEDNMM
+651 LAHTQEDNII

-668 EKGVLTAIAY
+668 KNGVLTAIAY

-695 AASLR
+695 ASSLR
-700 LRADRVTVP
+700 LSADRLEVP
-709 ADGAELIFVTIDAL
+709 ANGEELIFVTIDAL
-723 DADGYV
+723 DADGYPV
-729 VANANNRVH
+729 DNATNRVH

-744 GLLSGLDNG
+744 GLLAGLDNG

-775 IIAPTLTAGA
+775 IIAPTLNAGTITVTAS
-785 ITIKAASDGLA
+785 SDGLKDA
-796 PATLTLNTVAYDSE
+796 VLTLNTVVCK
-810 MTQTDFAHSNP
+810 N
-821 NGKANTNIPSSKD
+821 
-834 RCANDLHIMT
+834 RCSDDLHIMT
-844 ITRDPLADA
+844 ITRDPLADT
-853 VSQATDIPV
+853 VSHATDIPV

-868 CEDSSILTADKPCAV
+868 CEDSCILTASKPSAV

-890 ANATAQPLEW
+890 ANATAQPLDW
-900 KLTNAEGVV
+900 KVTNAEGVV
-909 VPYAVLEPIDDSHM
+909 VPYAALEQIDDTHI
-923 RIRAFADGS
+923 RILAFADGS

-942 RGCTALYSTLEFKA
+942 RGCTALYSMLEFKA

-964 DPYTFTVGS
+964 DPYSFTVGS
-973 LYASAE
+973 LYTYAE

-1001 YGPFDFGTFGADTVT
+1001 YGPFDFGTFGTDTVT
-1016 IPIFETESRPI
+1016 IPIFETESQPV
-1027 DLIFVAGKT
+1027 DLTFIEGKT
-1036 DTQPGTVLCAGR
+1036 KSKPGTILCTGR
-1048 YDKQMIWD
+1048 YDKKMIWD
-1056 QYQEETFTLQKRL
+1056 QYQEETFKLPKRL
-1069 TGVTTF
+1069 KGVTTF

-1086 GGLTFKRLEKA
+1086 GGLTFHKLEKA
-1097 WTRLAASDIDRIYG
+1097 WTTLAASDIDRIYG

-1135 DFGDETSV
+1135 DFGDETSA

-1163 NGAEEALNIAEFTY
+1163 NGKEESLNIAEFTY

-1184 RFPVT
+1184 CFPVN

-1207 DLKSIHFVKKDK
+1207 DLKSIRFIKKDN

>member
-1 MPADIPAGHRKAW
+1 MPAEIPTGHRKAW

-32 PLSDTNA
+32 PLSDT
-39 PTELSSELSSE
+39 TTT
-50 LPSGRSSKLPSP
+50 LPAQNDS
-62 DDARFQPVNLPHD
+62 RFYPVNLPHD
-75 WLISNSSDHYE
+75 WLIANSADHYE
-86 NSESWYQKTL
+86 NSEGWYQKTI
-96 SSDVLDFDTSSNED
+96 SSDILPFDASSD
-110 NNDWLLYF
+110 DDWLLYF

-142 SFEVRLTPFLKAG
+142 SFEVRLTPFLKTG
-155 DNTILVHVRYQSPN
+155 ENTILVHVRYQSPN

-184 KKVPAIHIASDGI
+184 KKVPAVHIASDGI
-197 NAETHR
+197 AAETHLIEN
-203 TADGKWTLCMHT
+203 GKWSLCMHT
-215 TLEKDGMQQSAS
+215 TLEKDGVQQSAK
-227 DFLASAS
+227 DFFASENDNPNTS
-234 LSLSFCVQTI
+234 LSLSFCVQTL
-244 DGTIIHSGICENT
+244 DGTVILSEIPEDT
-257 PVTLTDIKPWDVSDP
+257 PVTLTNIKPWDINEP
-272 NLYQI
+272 NLYKI

-297 RTTRFDP
+297 RTTRFDT

-311 DVHMKLKGVCQ
+311 DVHIKLKGVCQ
-322 HHDLGALGA
+322 HHDLGALGS

-339 RQLLILKSM
+339 RQLTILKSM

-369 KMGILIVDEAFD
+369 EMGILIVDEAFD
-381 MWEMSKTPYDY
+381 MWEMSKTTYDY
-392 GRFFKE
+392 ARFFKE

-408 CRDRNHPSV
+408 CRDRNHPCV

-604 TDVNTNPMI
+604 TDAKTNPMI

-639 LYLND
+639 LFFND
-644 TLIGEKE
+644 TLIGEKK
-651 LAHTEEDNMM
+651 LAHTQEDNII

-668 EKGVLTAIAY
+668 KKGVLTAIAY

-695 AASLR
+695 ASSLR
-700 LRADRVTVP
+700 LSADRLEVP
-709 ADGAELIFVTIDAL
+709 ADGEELIFVTIDAL
-723 DADGYV
+723 DADGYPV
-729 VANANNRVH
+729 DNATNRVH
-738 VTVEGE
+738 VTVDGE
-744 GLLSGLDNG
+744 GLLAGLDNG

-775 IIAPTLTAGA
+775 IIAPTLNAGTITVTAS
-785 ITIKAASDGLA
+785 SDGLKDA
-796 PATLTLNTVAYDSE
+796 VLTLNTVAC
-810 MTQTDFAHSNP
+810 QN
-821 NGKANTNIPSSKD
+821 
-834 RCANDLHIMT
+834 RCSDDLHIMT
-844 ITRDPLADA
+844 ITRDPLADT
-853 VSQATDIPV
+853 VSHATDIPV

-868 CEDSSILTADKPCAV
+868 CEDSCILTASKPSAV

-890 ANATAQPLEW
+890 ANATAQPLDW
-900 KLTNAEGVV
+900 KVTNAEGVV
-909 VPYAVLEPIDDSHM
+909 VPYATLEQIDDTHI
-923 RIRAFADGS
+923 RILAFADGS

-942 RGCTALYSTLEFKA
+942 RGCTALYSMLEFKA

-964 DPYTFTVGS
+964 DPYSFTVGS
-973 LYASAE
+973 LYTYAE

-1001 YGPFDFGTFGADTVT
+1001 YGPFDFGTFGTDTVT
-1016 IPIFETESRPI
+1016 IPIFETESQPV
-1027 DLIFVAGKT
+1027 DLTFIEGKT
-1036 DTQPGTVLCAGR
+1036 KSKPGTILCTGR
-1048 YDKQMIWD
+1048 YDKKMIWD
-1056 QYQEETFTLQKRL
+1056 QYQEETFKLPKRL
-1069 TGVTTF
+1069 KGVTTF

-1086 GGLTFKRLEKA
+1086 GGLTFHKLEKA
-1097 WTRLAASDIDRIYG
+1097 WTTLAASDIDRIYG

-1135 DFGDETSV
+1135 DFGDETSA

-1163 NGAEEALNIAEFTY
+1163 NGTEEALNIAEFTY

-1184 RFPVT
+1184 CFPVN

-1207 DLKSIHFVKKDK
+1207 DLKSIRFIKKDN

>member
-1 MPADIPAGHRKAW
+1 
-14 FFMNTCRRINSE
+14 MNTCRRINSE

-32 PLSDTNA
+32 PLSETA
-39 PTELSSELSSE
+39 TALSPT
-50 LPSGRSSKLPSP
+50 LPAQNDS
-62 DDARFQPVNLPHD
+62 RFYPVNLPHD
-75 WLISNSSDHYE
+75 WLIANSADHYE
-86 NSESWYQKTL
+86 NSEGWYQKTI
-96 SSDVLDFDTSSNED
+96 SSDILPFDASSD
-110 NNDWLLYF
+110 DDWLLYF

-142 SFEVRLTPFLKAG
+142 SFEVRLTPFLKTG
-155 DNTILVHVRYQSPN
+155 ENTILVHVRYQSPN

-184 KKVPAIHIASDGI
+184 KKVPAVHIASDGI
-197 NAETHR
+197 AAETHR
-203 TADGKWTLCMHT
+203 LENGKWSLCMHT
-215 TLEKDGMQQSAS
+215 TLEKEGIQQSAK
-227 DFLASAS
+227 DFFASENDNKSTS
-234 LSLSFCVQTI
+234 LSLSFCIQTL
-244 DGTIIHSGICENT
+244 DGTVILSEIPEDT
-257 PVTLTDIKPWDVSDP
+257 PVTLTNIKPWDISEP
-272 NLYQI
+272 NLYKI

-297 RTTRFDP
+297 RTTRFDT

-311 DVHMKLKGVCQ
+311 DVHIKLKGVCQ
-322 HHDLGALGA
+322 HHDLGALGS

-339 RQLLILKSM
+339 RQLTILKSM

-369 KMGILIVDEAFD
+369 EMGILIVDEAFD
-381 MWEMSKTPYDY
+381 MWEMSKTTYDY
-392 GRFFKE
+392 ARFFKE

-408 CRDRNHPSV
+408 CRDRNHPCV

-506 STVQS
+506 STVQG

-604 TDVNTNPMI
+604 TDAKTNPMI

-628 VRVYTNAPKAA
+628 VRVYTNAPKVA
-639 LYLND
+639 LFLNG
-644 TLIGEKE
+644 TLIGEKT
-651 LAHTEEDNMM
+651 LAHTEEDNMI
-661 ADWSLPY
+661 ADWQLPF
-668 EKGVLTAIAY
+668 EAGTLKAIAY
-678 DEAGNE
+678 DENGVE
-684 IARDTK
+684 IARDEAS
-690 HSFGD
+690 SFGD
-695 AASLR
+695 AASLHLTANR
-700 LRADRVTVP
+700 SQVT
-709 ADGAELIFVTIDAL
+709 ADGSELIFVTIDAL
-723 DADGYV
+723 DTDGHA

-738 VTVEGE
+738 VTVTGE
-744 GLLSGLDNG
+744 GMLAGLDNG
-753 DSTDYEPYK
+753 DSTDCEPYK

-775 IIAPTLTAGA
+775 IIAPSLTAGT
-785 ITIKAASDGLA
+785 ITITASSDGLTSA
-796 PATLTLNTVAYDSE
+796 SLTVNTTSYSE
-810 MTQTDFAHSNP
+810 
-821 NGKANTNIPSSKD
+821 SSDEKD
-834 RCANDLHIMT
+834 PCAEDLHLMT
-844 ITRDPLADA
+844 ITRDPLADSIS
-853 VSQATDIPV
+853 SQSDIPV
-862 RSITLS
+862 RKITLS
-868 CEDSSILTADKPCAV
+868 CETFTHLTADAPSAV
-883 ISAVTHP
+883 IYASVSP
-890 ANATAQPLEW
+890 ANATTQTLDW
-900 KLTNAEGVV
+900 KVTNAEGVT
-909 VPYAVLEPIDDSHM
+909 VPYAILEPIDNTHV
-923 RIRAFADGS
+923 RIHALSDGS

-942 RGCTALYSTLEFKA
+942 RGHTTLYSTLAFTATE
-956 EQIGTMNL
+956 IGTMNL

-973 LYASAE
+973 LYSDSE
-979 GEVANGNAHGAA
+979 GEIANGNAHGAA

-1001 YGPFDFGTFGADTVT
+1001 YGPFDFGTFGSDTVT
-1016 IPIFETESRPI
+1016 IPIFETESRPV
-1027 DLIFVAGKT
+1027 DLTFIEGKT
-1036 DTQPGTVLCAGR
+1036 KTQSGTVLCRGH
-1048 YDKQMIWD
+1048 YDKKMIWD
-1056 QYQEETFTLQKRL
+1056 TYQEETFKLPKRL

-1075 TIQVTDRKLHI
+1075 TIQVTNRKLHI
-1086 GGLTFKRLEKA
+1086 GGLSFKKLEKA
-1097 WTRLAASDIDRIYG
+1097 WSPLSVTDIDRIYG
-1111 DAFCRTDDAITGI
+1111 DAFCKTDDAITGI

-1135 DFGDETSV
+1135 DFGERTCV

-1151 PIAKNTIHVRTS
+1151 PIEKNTIHVRTS
-1163 NGAEEALNIAEFTY
+1163 NGTNETLNIAEFPY
-1177 SEDYTTK
+1177 SDDYVTK
-1184 RFPVT
+1184 RFPVN

-1207 DLKSIHFVKKDK
+1207 DLKGIRFVR

>member
-1 MPADIPAGHRKAW
+1 MPAEIPTGHRKAW

-32 PLSDTNA
+32 PLSDTTTA
-39 PTELSSELSSE
+39 
-50 LPSGRSSKLPSP
+50 LPAQNDS
-62 DDARFQPVNLPHD
+62 RFCPVNLPHD
-75 WLISNSSDHYE
+75 WLISNSADHYE
-86 NSESWYQKTL
+86 NSEGWYQKTI
-96 SSDVLDFDTSSNED
+96 SSDILPFDASSD
-110 NNDWLLYF
+110 DDWLLYF

-142 SFEVRLTPFLKAG
+142 SFEVRLTPFLKTG
-155 DNTILVHVRYQSPN
+155 ENTILVHVRYQSPN

-184 KKVPAIHIASDGI
+184 KKVPAVHIASDGI
-197 NAETHR
+197 AAETHLIEN
-203 TADGKWTLCMHT
+203 GKWSLCMHT
-215 TLEKDGMQQSAS
+215 TLEKEGMQLSAK
-227 DFLASAS
+227 DFFASENDNKSTS
-234 LSLSFCVQTI
+234 LSLSFCVQTL
-244 DGTIIHSGICENT
+244 DGTVIFSEIPEDT
-257 PVTLTDIKPWDVSDP
+257 PVTLTNIKPWDINEP
-272 NLYQI
+272 NLYKI

-297 RTTRFDP
+297 RTTRFDT

-311 DVHMKLKGVCQ
+311 DVHIKLKGVCQ
-322 HHDLGALGA
+322 HHDLGALGS

-339 RQLLILKSM
+339 RQLTILKSM

-369 KMGILIVDEAFD
+369 EMGILIVDEAFD
-381 MWEMSKTPYDY
+381 MWEMSKTTYDY
-392 GRFFKE
+392 ARFFKE

-408 CRDRNHPSV
+408 CRDRNHPCV

-604 TDVNTNPMI
+604 TDAKTNPMI

-639 LYLND
+639 LFFND
-644 TLIGEKE
+644 TLIGEKK
-651 LAHTEEDNMM
+651 LAHTQEDNII

-668 EKGVLTAIAY
+668 KKGVLTAIAY
-678 DEAGNE
+678 DEVGNE

-695 AASLR
+695 ASSLR
-700 LRADRVTVP
+700 LSADRLEVP
-709 ADGAELIFVTIDAL
+709 ANGEELIFVTIDAL
-723 DADGYV
+723 DADGYPV
-729 VANANNRVH
+729 DNATNRVH
-738 VTVEGE
+738 VTVDGE
-744 GLLSGLDNG
+744 GLLAGLDNG

-775 IIAPTLTAGA
+775 IIAPTLNAGTITVTAS
-785 ITIKAASDGLA
+785 SDGLKDA
-796 PATLTLNTVAYDSE
+796 VLTLNTVAC
-810 MTQTDFAHSNP
+810 QN
-821 NGKANTNIPSSKD
+821 
-834 RCANDLHIMT
+834 RCSDDLHIMT

-853 VSQATDIPV
+853 VSHATDIPV

-868 CEDSSILTADKPCAV
+868 CEDSCILTASKPSAV

-890 ANATAQPLEW
+890 ANATAQPLDW
-900 KLTNAEGVV
+900 KVTNAEGVV
-909 VPYAVLEPIDDSHM
+909 VPYAALEQIDDTHI
-923 RIRAFADGS
+923 RILAFADGS

-942 RGCTALYSTLEFKA
+942 RGCTALYSMLEFKA

-964 DPYTFTVGS
+964 DPYSFTVGS
-973 LYASAE
+973 LYTYAE

-1001 YGPFDFGTFGADTVT
+1001 YGPFDFGTFGTDTVT
-1016 IPIFETESRPI
+1016 IPIFETESQPV
-1027 DLIFVAGKT
+1027 DLTFIEGKT
-1036 DTQPGTVLCAGR
+1036 KSKPGTILCTGR
-1048 YDKQMIWD
+1048 YDKKMIWD
-1056 QYQEETFTLQKRL
+1056 QYQEETFKLPKRL
-1069 TGVTTF
+1069 KGVTTF

-1086 GGLTFKRLEKA
+1086 GGLTFHKLEKA
-1097 WTRLAASDIDRIYG
+1097 WTTLAASDIDRIYG

-1135 DFGDETSV
+1135 DFGNETSA

-1163 NGAEEALNIAEFTY
+1163 NGKEESLNIAEFTY

-1184 RFPVT
+1184 CFPVN

-1207 DLKSIHFVKKDK
+1207 DLKSIRFIKKDN

>member
-1 MPADIPAGHRKAW
+1 MPADIPTGHRKAW

-32 PLSDTNA
+32 PLSDT
-39 PTELSSELSSE
+39 TT
-50 LPSGRSSKLPSP
+50 LPAQNDS
-62 DDARFQPVNLPHD
+62 RFYPVNLPHD
-75 WLISNSSDHYE
+75 WLIANSADHYE
-86 NSESWYQKTL
+86 NSEGWYQKTI
-96 SSDVLDFDTSSNED
+96 SSDILPFDASSD
-110 NNDWLLYF
+110 DDWLLYF

-129 NGMQAGEWKYGYS
+129 NGIQAGEWKYGYS
-142 SFEVRLTPFLKAG
+142 SFEVRLTPFLKTG
-155 DNTILVHVRYQSPN
+155 ENTILVHVRYQSPN

-184 KKVPAIHIASDGI
+184 KKVPAVHIASDGI
-197 NAETHR
+197 AAETHLIEN
-203 TADGKWTLCMHT
+203 GKWSLCMHT
-215 TLEKDGMQQSAS
+215 TLEKEGIQQSAK
-227 DFLASAS
+227 DFFASENDNKS
-234 LSLSFCVQTI
+234 TYLSLSFCVQTL
-244 DGTIIHSGICENT
+244 DGTVILSEIPEDT
-257 PVTLTDIKPWDVSDP
+257 PVTLTNIKPWDIGEP
-272 NLYQI
+272 NLYKI

-297 RTTRFDP
+297 RTTRFDT

-311 DVHMKLKGVCQ
+311 DVHIKLKGVCQ
-322 HHDLGALGA
+322 HHDLGALGS

-339 RQLLILKSM
+339 RQLTILKSM

-369 KMGILIVDEAFD
+369 EMGILIVDEAFD
-381 MWEMSKTPYDY
+381 MWEMSKTTYDY
-392 GRFFKE
+392 ARFFKE

-408 CRDRNHPSV
+408 CRDRNHPCV

-604 TDVNTNPMI
+604 TDAKTNPII

-628 VRVYTNAPKAA
+628 VRVYTNAPKVA
-639 LYLND
+639 LFLNG
-644 TLIGEKE
+644 TLIGEKT
-651 LAHTEEDNMM
+651 LAHTEEDNMI
-661 ADWSLPY
+661 ADWQLPF
-668 EKGVLTAIAY
+668 EAGTLKAIAY
-678 DEAGNE
+678 DENGVE
-684 IARDTK
+684 IARDEAS
-690 HSFGD
+690 SFGD
-695 AASLR
+695 AASLHLTANR
-700 LRADRVTVP
+700 SQVT
-709 ADGAELIFVTIDAL
+709 ADGSELIFVTIDAL
-723 DADGYV
+723 DTDGHA

-738 VTVEGE
+738 VTVTGE
-744 GLLSGLDNG
+744 GMLAGLDNG
-753 DSTDYEPYK
+753 DSTDCEPYK

-775 IIAPTLTAGA
+775 IIAPSLTAGT
-785 ITIKAASDGLA
+785 ITITASSDGLTSA
-796 PATLTLNTVAYDSE
+796 SLTVNTTSYSE
-810 MTQTDFAHSNP
+810 
-821 NGKANTNIPSSKD
+821 SSDEKD
-834 RCANDLHIMT
+834 PCAEDLHLMT
-844 ITRDPLADA
+844 ITRDPLADSIS
-853 VSQATDIPV
+853 SQSDIPV
-862 RSITLS
+862 RKITLS
-868 CEDSSILTADKPCAV
+868 CETFTHLTADAPSAV
-883 ISAVTHP
+883 IYASVSP
-890 ANATAQPLEW
+890 ANATTQTLDW
-900 KLTNAEGVV
+900 KVTNAEGVT
-909 VPYAVLEPIDDSHM
+909 VPYAILEPIDNTHV
-923 RIRAFADGS
+923 RIHTLSDGS

-942 RGCTALYSTLEFKA
+942 RGHTTLYSTLAFTATE
-956 EQIGTMNL
+956 IGTMNL

-973 LYASAE
+973 LYSDSE
-979 GEVANGNAHGAA
+979 GEIANGNAHGAA

-1001 YGPFDFGTFGADTVT
+1001 YGPFDFGTFGSDTVT
-1016 IPIFETESRPI
+1016 IPIFETESRPV
-1027 DLIFVAGKT
+1027 DLTFIEGKT
-1036 DTQPGTVLCAGR
+1036 KTQSGTVLCRGH
-1048 YDKQMIWD
+1048 YDKKMIWD
-1056 QYQEETFTLQKRL
+1056 TYQEETFKLPKRL

-1075 TIQVTDRKLHI
+1075 TIQVTNRKLHI
-1086 GGLTFKRLEKA
+1086 GGLSFKKLEKA
-1097 WTRLAASDIDRIYG
+1097 WSPLSVTDIDRIYG
-1111 DAFCRTDDAITGI
+1111 DAFCKTDNAITGI

-1135 DFGDETSV
+1135 DFGEKTCV

-1151 PIAKNTIHVRTS
+1151 PIEKNTIHVRTS
-1163 NGAEEALNIAEFTY
+1163 NGINETLNIAEFPY
-1177 SEDYTTK
+1177 SDDYATK
-1184 RFPVT
+1184 RFPVN

-1207 DLKSIHFVKKDK
+1207 DLKGIRFVR

>member
-1 MPADIPAGHRKAW
+1 MPAEIPTGHRKAW

-32 PLSDTNA
+32 PLSDT
-39 PTELSSELSSE
+39 TTT
-50 LPSGRSSKLPSP
+50 LPAQNDS
-62 DDARFQPVNLPHD
+62 RFCPVNLPHD
-75 WLISNSSDHYE
+75 WLIANSADHYE
-86 NSESWYQKTL
+86 NSEGWYQKTI
-96 SSDVLDFDTSSNED
+96 SSDILPFDASSD
-110 NNDWLLYF
+110 DDWLLYF

-142 SFEVRLTPFLKAG
+142 SFEVRLTPFLKTG
-155 DNTILVHVRYQSPN
+155 ENTILVHVRYQSPN

-184 KKVPAIHIASDGI
+184 KKVPAVHIASDGI
-197 NAETHR
+197 AAETHR
-203 TADGKWTLCMHT
+203 LENGKWSLCMHT
-215 TLEKDGMQQSAS
+215 TLEKDGVQQSAN
-227 DFLASAS
+227 DFFASENDNKSTS
-234 LSLSFCVQTI
+234 LSLSFCVQTL
-244 DGTIIHSGICENT
+244 DGTVILSEIPEDT
-257 PVTLTDIKPWDVSDP
+257 PVTLTNIKPWDINEP
-272 NLYQI
+272 NLYKI

-297 RTTRFDP
+297 RTTRFDT

-311 DVHMKLKGVCQ
+311 DVHIKLKGVCQ
-322 HHDLGALGA
+322 HHDLGALGS

-339 RQLLILKSM
+339 RQLMILKSM

-369 KMGILIVDEAFD
+369 EMGILIVDEAFD
-381 MWEMSKTPYDY
+381 MWEMSKTTYDY
-392 GRFFKE
+392 ARFFKE

-408 CRDRNHPSV
+408 CRDRNHPCV

-604 TDVNTNPMI
+604 TDAKTNPMI

-639 LYLND
+639 LFFND
-644 TLIGEKE
+644 TLIGEKK
-651 LAHTEEDNMM
+651 LAHTQEDNII

-668 EKGVLTAIAY
+668 KKGVLTAIAY

-695 AASLR
+695 ASSLR
-700 LRADRVTVP
+700 LSADRLEVP
-709 ADGAELIFVTIDAL
+709 ANGEELIFVTIDAL
-723 DADGYV
+723 DADGYPV
-729 VANANNRVH
+729 DNATNRVH
-738 VTVEGE
+738 VTVDGE
-744 GLLSGLDNG
+744 GLLAGLDNG

-775 IIAPTLTAGA
+775 IIAPTLNAGTITVTAS
-785 ITIKAASDGLA
+785 SDGLKDA
-796 PATLTLNTVAYDSE
+796 VLTLNTVACK
-810 MTQTDFAHSNP
+810 N
-821 NGKANTNIPSSKD
+821 
-834 RCANDLHIMT
+834 RCSDDLHIMT
-844 ITRDPLADA
+844 ITRDPLADT
-853 VSQATDIPV
+853 VSHATDIPV

-868 CEDSSILTADKPCAV
+868 CEDSCILTASKPSAV

-890 ANATAQPLEW
+890 ANATAQPLDW
-900 KLTNAEGVV
+900 KVTNAEGVV
-909 VPYAVLEPIDDSHM
+909 VPYAALEQIDDTHM
-923 RIRAFADGS
+923 RILAFADGS

-942 RGCTALYSTLEFKA
+942 RGCTALYSMLEFKA

-964 DPYTFTVGS
+964 DPYSFTVGS
-973 LYASAE
+973 LYTYAE

-1001 YGPFDFGTFGADTVT
+1001 YGPFDFGTFGTDTVT
-1016 IPIFETESRPI
+1016 IPIFETESQPV
-1027 DLIFVAGKT
+1027 DLTFIEGKT
-1036 DTQPGTVLCAGR
+1036 KSKPGTILCTGR
-1048 YDKQMIWD
+1048 YDKKMIWD
-1056 QYQEETFTLQKRL
+1056 QYQEETFKLPKRL
-1069 TGVTTF
+1069 KGVTTF

-1086 GGLTFKRLEKA
+1086 GGLTFHKLEKA
-1097 WTRLAASDIDRIYG
+1097 WTTLAASDIDRIYG
-1111 DAFCRTDDAITGI
+1111 DAFCRIDDAITGI

-1135 DFGDETSV
+1135 DFGDETSA

-1163 NGAEEALNIAEFTY
+1163 NGTEEALNIAEFTY

-1184 RFPVT
+1184 CFPVN

-1207 DLKSIHFVKKDK
+1207 DLKSIRFIKKDN

>member
-1 MPADIPAGHRKAW
+1 
-14 FFMNTCRRINSE
+14 MNTCRRINSE

-32 PLSDTNA
+32 PLSDT
-39 PTELSSELSSE
+39 TTT
-50 LPSGRSSKLPSP
+50 LPAQNDS
-62 DDARFQPVNLPHD
+62 RFYPVNLPHD
-75 WLISNSSDHYE
+75 WLIANSADHYE
-86 NSESWYQKTL
+86 NSEGWYQKTI
-96 SSDVLDFDTSSNED
+96 SSDILPFDASSD
-110 NNDWLLYF
+110 DDWLLYF

-142 SFEVRLTPFLKAG
+142 SFEVRLTPFLKTG
-155 DNTILVHVRYQSPN
+155 ENTILVHVRYQSPN

-184 KKVPAIHIASDGI
+184 KKVPAVHIASDGI
-197 NAETHR
+197 AAETHR
-203 TADGKWTLCMHT
+203 LENGKWSLCMHT
-215 TLEKDGMQQSAS
+215 TLEKDGVQQSAK
-227 DFLASAS
+227 DFFASENDNKS
-234 LSLSFCVQTI
+234 TYLSLSFCVQTL
-244 DGTIIHSGICENT
+244 DGTVILSEIPKDT
-257 PVTLTDIKPWDVSDP
+257 PVTLTNIKPWDIGEP
-272 NLYQI
+272 NLYKI

-297 RTTRFDP
+297 RTTRFDT

-311 DVHMKLKGVCQ
+311 DVHIKLKGVCQ
-322 HHDLGALGA
+322 HHDLGALGS

-339 RQLLILKSM
+339 RQLTILKSM

-369 KMGILIVDEAFD
+369 EMGILIVDEAFD
-381 MWEMSKTPYDY
+381 MWEMSKTTYDY
-392 GRFFKE
+392 ARFFKE

-408 CRDRNHPSV
+408 CRDRNHPCV

-604 TDVNTNPMI
+604 TDAKTNPMI

-639 LYLND
+639 LFFND
-644 TLIGEKE
+644 TLIGEKQ
-651 LAHTEEDNMM
+651 LAHTQEDNII

-668 EKGVLTAIAY
+668 KKGVLTAIAY

-695 AASLR
+695 ASSLR
-700 LRADRVTVP
+700 LSADRLEVP
-709 ADGAELIFVTIDAL
+709 ANGEELIFVTIDAL
-723 DADGYV
+723 DADGYPV
-729 VANANNRVH
+729 DNATNRVH

-744 GLLSGLDNG
+744 GLLAGLDNG

-775 IIAPTLTAGA
+775 IIAPTLNAGTITVTAS
-785 ITIKAASDGLA
+785 SDGLKDA
-796 PATLTLNTVAYDSE
+796 VLTLNTVAC
-810 MTQTDFAHSNP
+810 QN
-821 NGKANTNIPSSKD
+821 
-834 RCANDLHIMT
+834 RCSDDLHIMT

-853 VSQATDIPV
+853 VSHATDIPV

-868 CEDSSILTADKPCAV
+868 CEDSCILTASKPSAV

-890 ANATAQPLEW
+890 ANATAQPLDW
-900 KLTNAEGVV
+900 KVTNAEGVV
-909 VPYAVLEPIDDSHM
+909 VPYAALEQIDDTHI
-923 RIRAFADGS
+923 RILAFADGS

-942 RGCTALYSTLEFKA
+942 RGCTALYSMLEFKA

-964 DPYTFTVGS
+964 DPYSFTVGS
-973 LYASAE
+973 LYTYAE

-1001 YGPFDFGTFGADTVT
+1001 YGPFDFGTFGTDTVT
-1016 IPIFETESRPI
+1016 IPIFETESQPV
-1027 DLIFVAGKT
+1027 DLTFIEGKT
-1036 DTQPGTVLCAGR
+1036 KSKPGTILCTGR
-1048 YDKQMIWD
+1048 YDKKMIWD
-1056 QYQEETFTLQKRL
+1056 QYQEETFTLSKRL
-1069 TGVTTF
+1069 KGVTTF

-1086 GGLTFKRLEKA
+1086 GGLTFHKLEKA
-1097 WTRLAASDIDRIYG
+1097 WTTLAASDIDRIYG
-1111 DAFCRTDDAITGI
+1111 DAFCRTDNAITGI

-1135 DFGDETSV
+1135 DFGDETSA

-1163 NGAEEALNIAEFTY
+1163 NGTEEALNIAEFTY
-1177 SEDYTTK
+1177 SEYYTTK
-1184 RFPVT
+1184 CFPVN

-1207 DLKSIHFVKKDK
+1207 DLKSIRFVKKDN

>member
-1 MPADIPAGHRKAW
+1 MPAEIPTGHRKAW

-32 PLSDTNA
+32 PLSETA
-39 PTELSSELSSE
+39 TALSPT
-50 LPSGRSSKLPSP
+50 LPAQNDS
-62 DDARFQPVNLPHD
+62 RFYPVNLPHD
-75 WLISNSSDHYE
+75 WLIANSADHYE
-86 NSESWYQKTL
+86 NSEGWYQKTI
-96 SSDVLDFDTSSNED
+96 SSDILPFDASSD
-110 NNDWLLYF
+110 DDWLLYF

-142 SFEVRLTPFLKAG
+142 SFEVCLTPFLKTG
-155 DNTILVHVRYQSPN
+155 ENTILVHVRYQSPN

-184 KKVPAIHIASDGI
+184 KKVPAVHIASDGI
-197 NAETHR
+197 AAETHR
-203 TADGKWTLCMHT
+203 LENGKWSLCMHT
-215 TLEKDGMQQSAS
+215 TLEKEGIQQSAK
-227 DFLASAS
+227 DFFASENDNKSTS
-234 LSLSFCVQTI
+234 LSLSFCIQTL
-244 DGTIIHSGICENT
+244 DGTVILSEIPEDT
-257 PVTLTDIKPWDVSDP
+257 PVTLTNIKPWDISEP
-272 NLYQI
+272 NLYKI

-297 RTTRFDP
+297 RTTRFDT

-311 DVHMKLKGVCQ
+311 DVHIKLKGVCQ
-322 HHDLGALGA
+322 HHDLGALGS

-339 RQLLILKSM
+339 RQLTILKSM

-369 KMGILIVDEAFD
+369 EMGILIVDEAFD
-381 MWEMSKTPYDY
+381 MWEMSKTTYDY
-392 GRFFKE
+392 ARFFKE

-408 CRDRNHPSV
+408 CRDRNHPCV

-506 STVQS
+506 STVQG

-604 TDVNTNPMI
+604 TDAKTNPMI
-613 HILPYWDFNPGQMID
+613 HILPYWDFNPDQMID
-628 VRVYTNAPKAA
+628 VRVYTNAPKVA
-639 LYLND
+639 LFLNG
-644 TLIGEKE
+644 TLIGEKT
-651 LAHTEEDNMM
+651 LAHTEEDNMI
-661 ADWSLPY
+661 ADWQLPF
-668 EKGVLTAIAY
+668 EAGTLKAIAY
-678 DEAGNE
+678 DENGVE
-684 IARDTK
+684 IARDEAS
-690 HSFGD
+690 SFGD
-695 AASLR
+695 AASLHLTANR
-700 LRADRVTVP
+700 SQVT
-709 ADGAELIFVTIDAL
+709 ADGSELIFVTIDAL
-723 DADGYV
+723 DTDGHA

-738 VTVEGE
+738 VTVTGE
-744 GLLSGLDNG
+744 GMLAGLDNG
-753 DSTDYEPYK
+753 DSTDCEPYK

-775 IIAPTLTAGA
+775 IIAPSLTAGT
-785 ITIKAASDGLA
+785 ITITASSDGLTSA
-796 PATLTLNTVAYDSE
+796 SLTVNTTSYSE
-810 MTQTDFAHSNP
+810 
-821 NGKANTNIPSSKD
+821 SSDEKD
-834 RCANDLHIMT
+834 PCAEDLHLMT
-844 ITRDPLADA
+844 ITRDPLADSIS
-853 VSQATDIPV
+853 SQSDIPV
-862 RSITLS
+862 RKITLS
-868 CEDSSILTADKPCAV
+868 CETFTHLTADAPSAV
-883 ISAVTHP
+883 IYASVSP
-890 ANATAQPLEW
+890 ANATTQTLDW
-900 KLTNAEGVV
+900 KVTNAEGVT
-909 VPYAVLEPIDDSHM
+909 VPYAILEPIDNTHV
-923 RIRAFADGS
+923 RIHALSDGS

-942 RGCTALYSTLEFKA
+942 RGHTTLYSTLAFTATE
-956 EQIGTMNL
+956 IGTMNL
-964 DPYTFTVGS
+964 NPYTFTVGS
-973 LYASAE
+973 LYSDSE
-979 GEVANGNAHGAA
+979 GEIANGNAHGAA

-1001 YGPFDFGTFGADTVT
+1001 YGPFDFGTFGSDTVT
-1016 IPIFETESRPI
+1016 IPIFETESRPV
-1027 DLIFVAGKT
+1027 DLTFIEGKT
-1036 DTQPGTVLCAGR
+1036 KTQSGTVLCRGH
-1048 YDKQMIWD
+1048 YDKKMIWD
-1056 QYQEETFTLQKRL
+1056 TYQEETFKLPKRL

-1075 TIQVTDRKLHI
+1075 TIQVTNRKLHI
-1086 GGLTFKRLEKA
+1086 GGLSFKKLEKA
-1097 WTRLAASDIDRIYG
+1097 WSPLSVTDIDRIYG
-1111 DAFCRTDDAITGI
+1111 DAFCKTDDAITGI

-1135 DFGDETSV
+1135 DFGERTCV

-1151 PIAKNTIHVRTS
+1151 PIEKNTIHVRTS
-1163 NGAEEALNIAEFTY
+1163 NGTNETLNIAEFPY
-1177 SEDYTTK
+1177 SDDYVTK
-1184 RFPVT
+1184 RFPVN

-1207 DLKSIHFVKKDK
+1207 DLKGIRFVR

>member
-1 MPADIPAGHRKAW
+1 
-14 FFMNTCRRINSE
+14 MNTCRRINSE

-32 PLSDTNA
+32 PLSETA
-39 PTELSSELSSE
+39 TTLSPT
-50 LPSGRSSKLPSP
+50 LPAQNDS
-62 DDARFQPVNLPHD
+62 RFCPVNLPHD
-75 WLISNSSDHYE
+75 WLIANSADHYE
-86 NSESWYQKTL
+86 NSEGWYQKTI
-96 SSDVLDFDTSSNED
+96 SSDILPFDASSD
-110 NNDWLLYF
+110 DDWLLYF

-142 SFEVRLTPFLKAG
+142 SFEVRLTPFLKTG
-155 DNTILVHVRYQSPN
+155 ENTILVHVRYQSPN

-184 KKVPAIHIASDGI
+184 KKVPAVHIASDGI
-197 NAETHR
+197 AAETHR
-203 TADGKWTLCMHT
+203 LENGKWSLCMHT
-215 TLEKDGMQQSAS
+215 TLEKDGVQQSAK
-227 DFLASAS
+227 DFFASENDNKS
-234 LSLSFCVQTI
+234 TYLSLSFCVQTL
-244 DGTIIHSGICENT
+244 DGTVILSEIPEDT
-257 PVTLTDIKPWDVSDP
+257 PVTLTNIKPWDINEP
-272 NLYQI
+272 NLYKI

-297 RTTRFDP
+297 RTTRFDT

-311 DVHMKLKGVCQ
+311 DVHIKLKGVCQ
-322 HHDLGALGA
+322 HHDLGALGS

-339 RQLLILKSM
+339 RQLMILKSM

-369 KMGILIVDEAFD
+369 EMGILIVDEAFD
-381 MWEMSKTPYDY
+381 MWEMSKTTYDY
-392 GRFFKE
+392 ARFFKE

-408 CRDRNHPSV
+408 CRDRNHPCV

-604 TDVNTNPMI
+604 TDAKTNPMI
-613 HILPYWDFNPGQMID
+613 HILPYWDFNPDQMID
-628 VRVYTNAPKAA
+628 VRVYTNAPKVA
-639 LYLND
+639 LFLNG
-644 TLIGEKE
+644 TLIGEKT
-651 LAHTEEDNMM
+651 LAHTEEDNMI
-661 ADWSLPY
+661 ADWQLPF
-668 EKGVLTAIAY
+668 EAGTLKAIAY
-678 DEAGNE
+678 DENGVE
-684 IARDTK
+684 IARDEAS
-690 HSFGD
+690 SFGD
-695 AASLR
+695 AASLHLTANR
-700 LRADRVTVP
+700 SQVT
-709 ADGAELIFVTIDAL
+709 ADGSELIFVTIDAL
-723 DADGYV
+723 DTDGHA

-738 VTVEGE
+738 VTVTGE
-744 GLLSGLDNG
+744 GMLAGLDNG
-753 DSTDYEPYK
+753 DSTDCEPYK

-775 IIAPTLTAGA
+775 IIAPSLTAGT
-785 ITIKAASDGLA
+785 ITITASSDGLTSA
-796 PATLTLNTVAYDSE
+796 SLTVNTTSYSE
-810 MTQTDFAHSNP
+810 
-821 NGKANTNIPSSKD
+821 SSDEKD
-834 RCANDLHIMT
+834 PCAEDLHLMT
-844 ITRDPLADA
+844 ITRDPLADSIS
-853 VSQATDIPV
+853 SQSDIPV
-862 RSITLS
+862 RKITLS
-868 CEDSSILTADKPCAV
+868 CETFTHLTADAPSAV
-883 ISAVTHP
+883 IYASVSP
-890 ANATAQPLEW
+890 ANATTQTLDW
-900 KLTNAEGVV
+900 KVTNAEGVT
-909 VPYAVLEPIDDSHM
+909 VPYAILEPIDNTHV
-923 RIRAFADGS
+923 RIHALSDGS

-942 RGCTALYSTLEFKA
+942 RGHTTLYSTLAFTATE
-956 EQIGTMNL
+956 IGTMNL
-964 DPYTFTVGS
+964 NPYTFTVGS
-973 LYASAE
+973 LYSDSE
-979 GEVANGNAHGAA
+979 GEIANGNAHGAA

-1001 YGPFDFGTFGADTVT
+1001 YGPFDFGTFGSDTVT
-1016 IPIFETESRPI
+1016 IPIFETESQPV
-1027 DLIFVAGKT
+1027 DLTFIEGKT
-1036 DTQPGTVLCAGR
+1036 KTQSGTVLCRGH
-1048 YDKQMIWD
+1048 YDKKMIWD
-1056 QYQEETFTLQKRL
+1056 TYQEETFKLPKRL

-1075 TIQVTDRKLHI
+1075 TIQVTNRKLHI
-1086 GGLTFKRLEKA
+1086 GGLSFKKLEKA
-1097 WTRLAASDIDRIYG
+1097 WSPLSVTDIDRIYG
-1111 DAFCRTDDAITGI
+1111 DAFCKTDDAITGI

-1135 DFGDETSV
+1135 DFGERTCV

-1151 PIAKNTIHVRTS
+1151 PIEKNTIHVRTS
-1163 NGAEEALNIAEFTY
+1163 NGTNETLNIAEFPY
-1177 SEDYTTK
+1177 SDDYVTK
-1184 RFPVT
+1184 RFPVN

-1207 DLKSIHFVKKDK
+1207 DLKGIRFVR

>member
-1 MPADIPAGHRKAW
+1 MPAEIPTGHRKAW

-32 PLSDTNA
+32 PLSDT
-39 PTELSSELSSE
+39 TTT
-50 LPSGRSSKLPSP
+50 LPAQNDS
-62 DDARFQPVNLPHD
+62 RFYPVNLPHD
-75 WLISNSSDHYE
+75 WLIANSADHYE
-86 NSESWYQKTL
+86 NSEGWYQKTI
-96 SSDVLDFDTSSNED
+96 SSDILPFDASSD
-110 NNDWLLYF
+110 DDWLLYF

-142 SFEVRLTPFLKAG
+142 SFEVRLTPFLKTG
-155 DNTILVHVRYQSPN
+155 ENTILVHVRYQSPN

-184 KKVPAIHIASDGI
+184 KKVPAVHIASDGI
-197 NAETHR
+197 AAETHLIEN
-203 TADGKWTLCMHT
+203 GKWSLCMHT
-215 TLEKDGMQQSAS
+215 TLEKEGIQQSAK
-227 DFLASAS
+227 DFFASENDNESTS
-234 LSLSFCVQTI
+234 LSLSFCVQTL
-244 DGTIIHSGICENT
+244 DGTVILSEIPEDT
-257 PVTLTDIKPWDVSDP
+257 PVTLTNIKPWDISEP
-272 NLYQI
+272 NLYKI

-297 RTTRFDP
+297 RTTRFDT

-311 DVHMKLKGVCQ
+311 DVHIKLKGVCQ
-322 HHDLGALGA
+322 HHDLGALGS

-339 RQLLILKSM
+339 RQLTILKSM
-348 GVNAVRTT
+348 GVNAVHTT

-369 KMGILIVDEAFD
+369 EMGILIVDEAFD
-381 MWEMSKTPYDY
+381 MWEMSKTTYDY
-392 GRFFKE
+392 ARFFKE

-408 CRDRNHPSV
+408 CRDRNHPCV

-604 TDVNTNPMI
+604 TDAKTNPMI
-613 HILPYWDFNPGQMID
+613 HLLPYWDFNPDQMID
-628 VRVYTNAPKAA
+628 VRVYTNAPKVA
-639 LYLND
+639 LFLNG
-644 TLIGEKE
+644 TLIGEKT
-651 LAHTEEDNMM
+651 LAHTEEDNMI
-661 ADWSLPY
+661 ADWQLPF
-668 EKGVLTAIAY
+668 EAGTLKAIAY
-678 DEAGNE
+678 DENGVE
-684 IARDTK
+684 IARDEAS
-690 HSFGD
+690 SFGD
-695 AASLR
+695 AASLHLTANR
-700 LRADRVTVP
+700 SQVT
-709 ADGAELIFVTIDAL
+709 ADGSELIFVTIDAL
-723 DADGYV
+723 DTDGHA

-738 VTVEGE
+738 VTVTGE
-744 GLLSGLDNG
+744 GMLAGLDNG
-753 DSTDYEPYK
+753 DSTDCEPYK

-775 IIAPTLTAGA
+775 IIAPSLTAGT
-785 ITIKAASDGLA
+785 ITITASSDGLTSA
-796 PATLTLNTVAYDSE
+796 SLTVNTTSYSE
-810 MTQTDFAHSNP
+810 
-821 NGKANTNIPSSKD
+821 SSDEKD
-834 RCANDLHIMT
+834 PCAEDLHLMT
-844 ITRDPLADA
+844 ITRDPLADSIS
-853 VSQATDIPV
+853 SQSDIPV
-862 RSITLS
+862 RKITLS
-868 CEDSSILTADKPCAV
+868 CETFTHLTADAPSAV
-883 ISAVTHP
+883 IYASVSP
-890 ANATAQPLEW
+890 ANATTQTLDW
-900 KLTNAEGVV
+900 KVTNAEGVT
-909 VPYAVLEPIDDSHM
+909 VPYAILEPIDNTHV
-923 RIRAFADGS
+923 RIHALSDGS

-942 RGCTALYSTLEFKA
+942 RGHTTLYSTLAFTATE
-956 EQIGTMNL
+956 IGTMNL
-964 DPYTFTVGS
+964 NPYTFTVGS
-973 LYASAE
+973 LYSDSE
-979 GEVANGNAHGAA
+979 GEIANGNAHGAA

-1001 YGPFDFGTFGADTVT
+1001 YGPFDFGTFGSDTVT
-1016 IPIFETESRPI
+1016 IPIFETESRPV
-1027 DLIFVAGKT
+1027 DLTFIEGKT
-1036 DTQPGTVLCAGR
+1036 KTQSGTVLCRGH
-1048 YDKQMIWD
+1048 YDKKMIWD
-1056 QYQEETFTLQKRL
+1056 TYQEETFKLPKRL

-1075 TIQVTDRKLHI
+1075 TIQVTNRKLHI
-1086 GGLTFKRLEKA
+1086 GGLSFKKLEKA
-1097 WTRLAASDIDRIYG
+1097 WSPLSVTDIDRIYG
-1111 DAFCRTDDAITGI
+1111 DAFCKTDDAITGI

-1135 DFGDETSV
+1135 DFGERTCV

-1151 PIAKNTIHVRTS
+1151 PIEKNTIHVRTS
-1163 NGAEEALNIAEFTY
+1163 NGTNETLNIAEFPY
-1177 SEDYTTK
+1177 SDDYVTK
-1184 RFPVT
+1184 RFPVN

-1207 DLKSIHFVKKDK
+1207 DLKGIRFVR

>member
-1 MPADIPAGHRKAW
+1 MPAEIPTGHRKAW

-32 PLSDTNA
+32 PLSDT
-39 PTELSSELSSE
+39 TTT
-50 LPSGRSSKLPSP
+50 LPAQNDS
-62 DDARFQPVNLPHD
+62 RFYPVNLPHD
-75 WLISNSSDHYE
+75 WLIANSADHYE
-86 NSESWYQKTL
+86 NSEGWYQKTI
-96 SSDVLDFDTSSNED
+96 SSDILPFDASSD
-110 NNDWLLYF
+110 DDWLLYF

-142 SFEVRLTPFLKAG
+142 SFEVRLTPFLKTG
-155 DNTILVHVRYQSPN
+155 ENTILVHVRYQSPN

-184 KKVPAIHIASDGI
+184 KKVPAVHIASDGI
-197 NAETHR
+197 AAETHLIEN
-203 TADGKWTLCMHT
+203 GKWSLCMHT
-215 TLEKDGMQQSAS
+215 TLEKEGIQQSAK
-227 DFLASAS
+227 DFFASENDNKSTS
-234 LSLSFCVQTI
+234 LSLSFCVQTL
-244 DGTIIHSGICENT
+244 DGTVILSEIPEDT
-257 PVTLTDIKPWDVSDP
+257 PVTLTNIKPWDIGEP
-272 NLYQI
+272 NLYKI

-297 RTTRFDP
+297 RTTRFDT

-311 DVHMKLKGVCQ
+311 DVHIKLKGVCQ
-322 HHDLGALGA
+322 HHDLGALGS

-339 RQLLILKSM
+339 RQLMILKSM

-369 KMGILIVDEAFD
+369 EMGILIVDEAFD
-381 MWEMSKTPYDY
+381 MWEMSKTTYDY
-392 GRFFKE
+392 ARFFKE

-408 CRDRNHPSV
+408 CRDRNHPCV

-604 TDVNTNPMI
+604 TDAKTNPMI

-639 LYLND
+639 LFFND
-644 TLIGEKE
+644 TLIGEKK
-651 LAHTEEDNMM
+651 LAHTQEDNII

-668 EKGVLTAIAY
+668 KKGVLTAIAY

-695 AASLR
+695 ASSLR
-700 LRADRVTVP
+700 LSADRLEVP
-709 ADGAELIFVTIDAL
+709 ANGEELIFVTIDAL
-723 DADGYV
+723 DSDGYPV
-729 VANANNRVH
+729 DNATNRVH
-738 VTVEGE
+738 VTVDGE
-744 GLLSGLDNG
+744 GLLAGLDNG

-775 IIAPTLTAGA
+775 IIAPTLNAGTITVTAS
-785 ITIKAASDGLA
+785 SDGLKDA
-796 PATLTLNTVAYDSE
+796 VLTLNTVACK
-810 MTQTDFAHSNP
+810 N
-821 NGKANTNIPSSKD
+821 
-834 RCANDLHIMT
+834 RCSDDLHIMT

-853 VSQATDIPV
+853 VSHATDIPV

-868 CEDSSILTADKPCAV
+868 CEDSCILTASKPSAV

-890 ANATAQPLEW
+890 ANAAAQPLDW
-900 KLTNAEGVV
+900 KVTNAEGVV
-909 VPYAVLEPIDDSHM
+909 VPYAALEQIDDTHI
-923 RIRAFADGS
+923 RILAFADGS

-942 RGCTALYSTLEFKA
+942 RGCTALYSMLEFKA

-964 DPYTFTVGS
+964 DPYSFTVGS
-973 LYASAE
+973 LYTYAE
-979 GEVANGNAHGAA
+979 GEVANGNAHGVA

-1001 YGPFDFGTFGADTVT
+1001 YGPFDFGTFGTDTVT
-1016 IPIFETESRPI
+1016 IPIFETKSQPV
-1027 DLIFVAGKT
+1027 DLTFIEGKT
-1036 DTQPGTVLCAGR
+1036 KSKPGTILCTGR
-1048 YDKQMIWD
+1048 YDKKMIWD
-1056 QYQEETFTLQKRL
+1056 QYQEETFKLSKRL
-1069 TGVTTF
+1069 RGITTF

-1086 GGLTFKRLEKA
+1086 GGLTFHKFEKA
-1097 WTRLAASDIDRIYG
+1097 WATLAASDIDRIYG

-1135 DFGDETSV
+1135 DFGDETSA

-1163 NGAEEALNIAEFTY
+1163 NGTEEALNIAEFTY
-1177 SEDYTTK
+1177 SEGYTTK
-1184 RFPVT
+1184 CFPVN

-1207 DLKSIHFVKKDK
+1207 DLKSIRFIKKNN

>member
-1 MPADIPAGHRKAW
+1 
-14 FFMNTCRRINSE
+14 MNTCRRINSE

-32 PLSDTNA
+32 PLSDT
-39 PTELSSELSSE
+39 TTT
-50 LPSGRSSKLPSP
+50 LPAQNDS
-62 DDARFQPVNLPHD
+62 RFYPVNLPHD
-75 WLISNSSDHYE
+75 WLIANSADHYE
-86 NSESWYQKTL
+86 NSEGWYQKTI
-96 SSDVLDFDTSSNED
+96 SSDILPFDASSD
-110 NNDWLLYF
+110 DDWLLYF

-142 SFEVRLTPFLKAG
+142 SFEVRLTPFLKTG
-155 DNTILVHVRYQSPN
+155 ENTILVHVRYQSPN

-184 KKVPAIHIASDGI
+184 KKVPAVHIASDGI
-197 NAETHR
+197 AAETHLIEN
-203 TADGKWTLCMHT
+203 GKWSLCMHT
-215 TLEKDGMQQSAS
+215 TLEKEGMQLSAK
-227 DFLASAS
+227 DFFASENDNPNTS
-234 LSLSFCVQTI
+234 LSLSFCVQTL
-244 DGTIIHSGICENT
+244 DGTVILSEIPEDT
-257 PVTLTDIKPWDVSDP
+257 PVTLTNIKPWDINKP
-272 NLYQI
+272 NLYKI

-297 RTTRFDP
+297 RTTRFDT

-311 DVHMKLKGVCQ
+311 DVHIKLKGVCQ
-322 HHDLGALGA
+322 HHDLGALGS

-339 RQLLILKSM
+339 RQLTILKSM

-369 KMGILIVDEAFD
+369 EMGILIVDEAFD
-381 MWEMSKTPYDY
+381 MWEMSKTTYDY
-392 GRFFKE
+392 ARFFKE

-408 CRDRNHPSV
+408 CRDRNHPCV

-506 STVQS
+506 STVQG

-604 TDVNTNPMI
+604 TDAKTNPMI
-613 HILPYWDFNPGQMID
+613 HILPYWDFNPDQMID
-628 VRVYTNAPKAA
+628 VRVYTNAPKVA
-639 LYLND
+639 LFLNG
-644 TLIGEKE
+644 TLIGEKT
-651 LAHTEEDNMM
+651 LAHTEEDNMI
-661 ADWSLPY
+661 ADWQLPF
-668 EKGVLTAIAY
+668 EAGTLKAIAY
-678 DEAGNE
+678 DENGVE
-684 IARDTK
+684 IARDEAS
-690 HSFGD
+690 SFGD
-695 AASLR
+695 AASLHLTANR
-700 LRADRVTVP
+700 SQVT
-709 ADGAELIFVTIDAL
+709 ADGSELIFVTIDAL
-723 DADGYV
+723 DTDGHA

-738 VTVEGE
+738 VTVTGE
-744 GLLSGLDNG
+744 GMLAGLDNG
-753 DSTDYEPYK
+753 DSTDCEPYK

-775 IIAPTLTAGA
+775 IIAPSLTAGT
-785 ITIKAASDGLA
+785 ITITASSDGLTSA
-796 PATLTLNTVAYDSE
+796 SLTVNTTSYSE
-810 MTQTDFAHSNP
+810 
-821 NGKANTNIPSSKD
+821 SSDEKD
-834 RCANDLHIMT
+834 PCAEDLHLMT
-844 ITRDPLADA
+844 ITRDPLADSIS
-853 VSQATDIPV
+853 SQSDIPV
-862 RSITLS
+862 RKITLS
-868 CEDSSILTADKPCAV
+868 CETFTHLTADAPSAV
-883 ISAVTHP
+883 IYASVSP
-890 ANATAQPLEW
+890 ANATTQTLDW
-900 KLTNAEGVV
+900 KVTNAEGVT
-909 VPYAVLEPIDDSHM
+909 VPYAILEPIDNTHV
-923 RIRAFADGS
+923 RIHALSDGS

-942 RGCTALYSTLEFKA
+942 RGHTTLYSTLAFTATE
-956 EQIGTMNL
+956 IGTMNL
-964 DPYTFTVGS
+964 NPYTFTVGS
-973 LYASAE
+973 LYSDSE
-979 GEVANGNAHGAA
+979 GEIANGNAHGAA

-1001 YGPFDFGTFGADTVT
+1001 YGPFDFGTFGSDTVT
-1016 IPIFETESRPI
+1016 IPIFETESRPV
-1027 DLIFVAGKT
+1027 DLTFIEGKT
-1036 DTQPGTVLCAGR
+1036 KTQSGTVLCRGH
-1048 YDKQMIWD
+1048 YDKKMIWD
-1056 QYQEETFTLQKRL
+1056 TYQEETFKLPKRL

-1075 TIQVTDRKLHI
+1075 TIQVTNRKLHI
-1086 GGLTFKRLEKA
+1086 GGLSFKKLEKA
-1097 WTRLAASDIDRIYG
+1097 WSPLSVTDIDRIYG
-1111 DAFCRTDDAITGI
+1111 DAFCKTDDAITGI

-1135 DFGDETSV
+1135 DFGERTCV

-1151 PIAKNTIHVRTS
+1151 PIEKNTIHVRTS
-1163 NGAEEALNIAEFTY
+1163 NGTNETLNIAEFPY
-1177 SEDYTTK
+1177 SDDYVTK
-1184 RFPVT
+1184 RFPVN

-1207 DLKSIHFVKKDK
+1207 DLKGIRFVR

>member
-1 MPADIPAGHRKAW
+1 MPAEIPTGHRKAW

-32 PLSDTNA
+32 PLSDT
-39 PTELSSELSSE
+39 TTT
-50 LPSGRSSKLPSP
+50 LPAQNDS
-62 DDARFQPVNLPHD
+62 RFYPVNLPHD
-75 WLISNSSDHYE
+75 WLIANSADHYE
-86 NSESWYQKTL
+86 NSEGWYQKTI
-96 SSDVLDFDTSSNED
+96 SSDILPFDASSD
-110 NNDWLLYF
+110 DDWLLYF

-142 SFEVRLTPFLKAG
+142 SFEVRLTPFLKTG
-155 DNTILVHVRYQSPN
+155 ENTILVHVRYQSPN

-184 KKVPAIHIASDGI
+184 KKVPAVHIASDGI
-197 NAETHR
+197 AAETHLIEN
-203 TADGKWTLCMHT
+203 GKWSLCMHT
-215 TLEKDGMQQSAS
+215 TLEKEGIQQSAK
-227 DFLASAS
+227 DFFASENDNESTS
-234 LSLSFCVQTI
+234 LSLSFCVQTL
-244 DGTIIHSGICENT
+244 DGTVILSEIPEDT
-257 PVTLTDIKPWDVSDP
+257 PVTLTNIKPWDIGEP
-272 NLYQI
+272 NLYKI

-297 RTTRFDP
+297 RTTRFDT

-311 DVHMKLKGVCQ
+311 DVHIKLKGVCQ
-322 HHDLGALGA
+322 HHDLGALGS

-339 RQLLILKSM
+339 RQLTILKSM

-369 KMGILIVDEAFD
+369 EMGILIVDEAFD
-381 MWEMSKTPYDY
+381 MWEMSKTTYDY
-392 GRFFKE
+392 ARFFKE

-408 CRDRNHPSV
+408 CRDRNHPCV

-604 TDVNTNPMI
+604 TDAKTNPMI
-613 HILPYWDFNPGQMID
+613 HILPYWDFNPDQMID
-628 VRVYTNAPKAA
+628 VRVYTNAPKVA
-639 LYLND
+639 LFLNG
-644 TLIGEKE
+644 TLIGEKT
-651 LAHTEEDNMM
+651 LAHTEEDNMI
-661 ADWSLPY
+661 ADWQLPF
-668 EKGVLTAIAY
+668 EAGTLKAIAY
-678 DEAGNE
+678 DENGVE
-684 IARDTK
+684 IARDEAS
-690 HSFGD
+690 SFGD
-695 AASLR
+695 AASLHLTANR
-700 LRADRVTVP
+700 SQVT
-709 ADGAELIFVTIDAL
+709 ADGSELIFVTIDAL
-723 DADGYV
+723 DTDGHA

-738 VTVEGE
+738 VTVTGE
-744 GLLSGLDNG
+744 GMLAGLDNG
-753 DSTDYEPYK
+753 DSTDCEPYK

-775 IIAPTLTAGA
+775 IIAPSLTAGT
-785 ITIKAASDGLA
+785 ITITASSDGLTSA
-796 PATLTLNTVAYDSE
+796 SLTVNTTSYSE
-810 MTQTDFAHSNP
+810 
-821 NGKANTNIPSSKD
+821 SSDEKD
-834 RCANDLHIMT
+834 PCAEDLHLMT
-844 ITRDPLADA
+844 ITRDPLADSIS
-853 VSQATDIPV
+853 SQSDIPV
-862 RSITLS
+862 RKITLS
-868 CEDSSILTADKPCAV
+868 CETFTHLTADAPSAV
-883 ISAVTHP
+883 IYASVSP
-890 ANATAQPLEW
+890 ANATTQTLDW
-900 KLTNAEGVV
+900 KVTNAEGVT
-909 VPYAVLEPIDDSHM
+909 VPYAILEPIDNTHV
-923 RIRAFADGS
+923 RIHALSDGS

-942 RGCTALYSTLEFKA
+942 RGHTTLYSTLAFTATE
-956 EQIGTMNL
+956 IGTMNL

-973 LYASAE
+973 LYSDSE
-979 GEVANGNAHGAA
+979 GEIANGNAHGAA

-1001 YGPFDFGTFGADTVT
+1001 YGPFDFGTFGSDTVT
-1016 IPIFETESRPI
+1016 IPIFETESRPV
-1027 DLIFVAGKT
+1027 DLTFIEGKT
-1036 DTQPGTVLCAGR
+1036 KTQSGTVLCRGH
-1048 YDKQMIWD
+1048 YDKKMIWD
-1056 QYQEETFTLQKRL
+1056 TYQEETFKLPKRL

-1075 TIQVTDRKLHI
+1075 TIQVTNRKLHI
-1086 GGLTFKRLEKA
+1086 GGLSFKKLEKA
-1097 WTRLAASDIDRIYG
+1097 WSPLSVTDIDRIYG
-1111 DAFCRTDDAITGI
+1111 DAFCKTDNAITGI

-1135 DFGDETSV
+1135 DFGEKTCV

-1151 PIAKNTIHVRTS
+1151 PIEKNTIHVRTS
-1163 NGAEEALNIAEFTY
+1163 NGTNETLNIAEFPY
-1177 SEDYTTK
+1177 SDDYVTK
-1184 RFPVT
+1184 RFPVN

-1207 DLKSIHFVKKDK
+1207 DLKGIRFVR

>member
-1 MPADIPAGHRKAW
+1 MPAEIPTGHRKAW

-32 PLSDTNA
+32 PLSDT
-39 PTELSSELSSE
+39 TTT
-50 LPSGRSSKLPSP
+50 LPAQNDS
-62 DDARFQPVNLPHD
+62 RFYPVNLPHD
-75 WLISNSSDHYE
+75 WLIANSADHYE
-86 NSESWYQKTL
+86 NSEGWYHKTI
-96 SSDVLDFDTSSNED
+96 SSDILPFDASSD
-110 NNDWLLYF
+110 DDWLLYF

-142 SFEVRLTPFLKAG
+142 SFEVRLTPFLKTG
-155 DNTILVHVRYQSPN
+155 ENTILVHVRYQSPN

-184 KKVPAIHIASDGI
+184 KKVPAVHIASDGI
-197 NAETHR
+197 AAETHR
-203 TADGKWTLCMHT
+203 LENGKWSLCMHT
-215 TLEKDGMQQSAS
+215 TLEKDGVQQSAK
-227 DFLASAS
+227 DFFASENDNPNTS
-234 LSLSFCVQTI
+234 LSLSFCVQTL
-244 DGTIIHSGICENT
+244 DGTVILSEIPEDT
-257 PVTLTDIKPWDVSDP
+257 PVTLTNIKPWDIGEP
-272 NLYQI
+272 NLYKI

-297 RTTRFDP
+297 RTTRFDT

-311 DVHMKLKGVCQ
+311 DVHIKLKGVCQ
-322 HHDLGALGA
+322 HHDLGALGS

-339 RQLLILKSM
+339 RQLMILKSM

-369 KMGILIVDEAFD
+369 EMGILIVDEAFD
-381 MWEMSKTPYDY
+381 MWEMSKTTYDY
-392 GRFFKE
+392 ARFFKE

-408 CRDRNHPSV
+408 CRDRNHPCV

-604 TDVNTNPMI
+604 TDAKTNPMI

-639 LYLND
+639 LFFND
-644 TLIGEKE
+644 TLIGEKK
-651 LAHTEEDNMM
+651 LAHTQEDNII

-668 EKGVLTAIAY
+668 KKGVLTAIAY
-678 DEAGNE
+678 DEVGNE

-695 AASLR
+695 ASSLR
-700 LRADRVTVP
+700 LSADRLEVP
-709 ADGAELIFVTIDAL
+709 ANGEELIFVTIDAL
-723 DADGYV
+723 DADGYPV
-729 VANANNRVH
+729 DNATNRVH
-738 VTVEGE
+738 VTVDGE
-744 GLLSGLDNG
+744 GLLAGLDNG

-775 IIAPTLTAGA
+775 IIAPTLNAGTITVTAS
-785 ITIKAASDGLA
+785 SDGLKDA
-796 PATLTLNTVAYDSE
+796 VLTLNTTAC
-810 MTQTDFAHSNP
+810 QN
-821 NGKANTNIPSSKD
+821 
-834 RCANDLHIMT
+834 RCSDDLHIMT
-844 ITRDPLADA
+844 ITRDPLADT
-853 VSQATDIPV
+853 VSHATDIPV

-868 CEDSSILTADKPCAV
+868 CEDSCILTASKPSAV

-890 ANATAQPLEW
+890 ANATAQPLDW
-900 KLTNAEGVV
+900 KVTNAEGVV
-909 VPYAVLEPIDDSHM
+909 VPYATLEQIDDTHM
-923 RIRAFADGS
+923 RILAFADGS
-932 FFVRCSVTNG
+932 FFVRCGVTNG
-942 RGCTALYSTLEFKA
+942 RGCTALYSMLEFKA

-964 DPYTFTVGS
+964 DPYSFTVGS
-973 LYASAE
+973 LYTYAE

-1001 YGPFDFGTFGADTVT
+1001 YGPFDFGTFGTDTVT
-1016 IPIFETESRPI
+1016 IPIFETESQPV
-1027 DLIFVAGKT
+1027 DLTFIEGKT
-1036 DTQPGTVLCAGR
+1036 KSTPGTILCTGR
-1048 YDKQMIWD
+1048 YDKKMIWD
-1056 QYQEETFTLQKRL
+1056 QYQEETFKLSKRL
-1069 TGVTTF
+1069 KGVTTF

-1086 GGLTFKRLEKA
+1086 GGLAFHRLEKA
-1097 WTRLAASDIDRIYG
+1097 WTTLAASDIDRIYG
-1111 DAFCRTDDAITGI
+1111 DAFCRTDNAITGI

-1135 DFGDETSV
+1135 DFGNETSA

-1163 NGAEEALNIAEFTY
+1163 NGKEESLNIAEFTY

-1184 RFPVT
+1184 CFPVN

-1207 DLKSIHFVKKDK
+1207 DLKSIRFIKKDN

>member
-1 MPADIPAGHRKAW
+1 MV
-14 FFMNTCRRINSE
+14 FMNTCRRINSE

-32 PLSDTNA
+32 PLSDT
-39 PTELSSELSSE
+39 TTT
-50 LPSGRSSKLPSP
+50 LPAQNDS
-62 DDARFQPVNLPHD
+62 RFYPVNLPHD
-75 WLISNSSDHYE
+75 WLIANSADHYE
-86 NSESWYQKTL
+86 NSEGWYQKTI
-96 SSDVLDFDTSSNED
+96 SSDILPFDASSD
-110 NNDWLLYF
+110 DDWLLYF

-142 SFEVRLTPFLKAG
+142 SFEVRLTPFLKTG
-155 DNTILVHVRYQSPN
+155 ENTILVHVRYQSPN

-184 KKVPAIHIASDGI
+184 KKVPAVHIASDGI
-197 NAETHR
+197 AAETHR
-203 TADGKWTLCMHT
+203 LENGKWSLCMHT
-215 TLEKDGMQQSAS
+215 TLEKEGVQLSAN
-227 DFLASAS
+227 DFFASENDNKSTS
-234 LSLSFCVQTI
+234 LSLSFCVQTL
-244 DGTIIHSGICENT
+244 DGTVILSEIQEDT
-257 PVTLTDIKPWDVSDP
+257 PVTLTNIKPWDINKP
-272 NLYQI
+272 NLYKI

-297 RTTRFDP
+297 RTTRFDT

-311 DVHMKLKGVCQ
+311 DVHIKLKGVCQ
-322 HHDLGALGA
+322 HHDLGALGS

-339 RQLLILKSM
+339 RQLTILKSM

-369 KMGILIVDEAFD
+369 EMGILIVDEAFD
-381 MWEMSKTPYDY
+381 MWEMSKTTYDY
-392 GRFFKE
+392 ARFFKE
-398 WSARDVKSWI
+398 WSSRDVKSWI
-408 CRDRNHPSV
+408 CRDRNHPCV

-486 LYNKQHAD
+486 LYNKQHSD

-604 TDVNTNPMI
+604 TDAKTNPMI
-613 HILPYWDFNPGQMID
+613 HILPYWDFNPDQMID
-628 VRVYTNAPKAA
+628 VRVYTNAPKVA
-639 LYLND
+639 LFLNG
-644 TLIGEKE
+644 TLIGEKT
-651 LAHTEEDNMM
+651 LAHTEEDNMI
-661 ADWSLPY
+661 ADWQLPF
-668 EKGVLTAIAY
+668 EAGTLKAIAY
-678 DEAGNE
+678 DENGVE
-684 IARDTK
+684 IARDEAS
-690 HSFGD
+690 SFGD
-695 AASLR
+695 AAFLHLTANRSQ
-700 LRADRVTVP
+700 VT
-709 ADGAELIFVTIDAL
+709 ADGSELIFVTIDAL
-723 DADGYV
+723 DTDGHA

-738 VTVEGE
+738 VTVTGE
-744 GLLSGLDNG
+744 GMLAGLDNG
-753 DSTDYEPYK
+753 DSTDCEPYK

-775 IIAPTLTAGA
+775 IIAPSLTAGT
-785 ITIKAASDGLA
+785 ITITASSDGLTSA
-796 PATLTLNTVAYDSE
+796 SLTVNTTSYSE
-810 MTQTDFAHSNP
+810 
-821 NGKANTNIPSSKD
+821 SSDEKD
-834 RCANDLHIMT
+834 PCAEDLHLMT
-844 ITRDPLADA
+844 ITRDPLADSIS
-853 VSQATDIPV
+853 SQSDIPV
-862 RSITLS
+862 RKITLS
-868 CEDSSILTADKPCAV
+868 CETFTHLTADAPSAV
-883 ISAVTHP
+883 IYASVSP
-890 ANATAQPLEW
+890 ANATTQTLDW
-900 KLTNAEGVV
+900 KVTNAEGVT
-909 VPYAVLEPIDDSHM
+909 VPYAILEPIDNTHV
-923 RIRAFADGS
+923 RIHALSDGS

-942 RGCTALYSTLEFKA
+942 RGHTTLYSTLAFTATE
-956 EQIGTMNL
+956 IGTMNL
-964 DPYTFTVGS
+964 NPYTFTVGS
-973 LYASAE
+973 LYSDSE
-979 GEVANGNAHGAA
+979 GEIANGNAHGAA

-1001 YGPFDFGTFGADTVT
+1001 YGPFDFGTFGSDTVT
-1016 IPIFETESRPI
+1016 IPIFETESRPV
-1027 DLIFVAGKT
+1027 DLTFIEGKT
-1036 DTQPGTVLCAGR
+1036 KTQSGTVLCRGH
-1048 YDKQMIWD
+1048 YDKKMIWD
-1056 QYQEETFTLQKRL
+1056 TYQEETFKLPKRL

-1075 TIQVTDRKLHI
+1075 TIQVTNRKLHI
-1086 GGLTFKRLEKA
+1086 GGLSFKKLEKA
-1097 WTRLAASDIDRIYG
+1097 WSPLSVTDIDRIYG
-1111 DAFCRTDDAITGI
+1111 DAFCKTDDAITGI

-1135 DFGDETSV
+1135 DFGERTCV

-1151 PIAKNTIHVRTS
+1151 PIEKNTIHVRTS
-1163 NGAEEALNIAEFTY
+1163 NGTNETLNIAEFPY
-1177 SEDYTTK
+1177 SDDYVTK
-1184 RFPVT
+1184 RFPVN

-1207 DLKSIHFVKKDK
+1207 DLKGIRFVR

>member
-1 MPADIPAGHRKAW
+1 MPAEIPTGHRKAW

-32 PLSDTNA
+32 PLSDT
-39 PTELSSELSSE
+39 TTT
-50 LPSGRSSKLPSP
+50 LPAQNDS
-62 DDARFQPVNLPHD
+62 RFYPVNLPHD
-75 WLISNSSDHYE
+75 WLIANSADHYE
-86 NSESWYQKTL
+86 NSEGWYQKTI
-96 SSDVLDFDTSSNED
+96 SSDILPFDASSD
-110 NNDWLLYF
+110 DDWLLYF

-142 SFEVRLTPFLKAG
+142 SFEVRLTPFLKTG
-155 DNTILVHVRYQSPN
+155 ENTILVHVRYQSPN

-184 KKVPAIHIASDGI
+184 KKVPVVHIASDGI
-197 NAETHR
+197 AAETHLIEN
-203 TADGKWTLCMHT
+203 GKWSLCMHT
-215 TLEKDGMQQSAS
+215 TLEKEGIQQSAK
-227 DFLASAS
+227 DFFASENDNPNTS
-234 LSLSFCVQTI
+234 LSLSFCVQTL
-244 DGTIIHSGICENT
+244 DGTVILSEIPEDT
-257 PVTLTDIKPWDVSDP
+257 PVTLTNIKPWDISEP
-272 NLYQI
+272 NLYKI

-297 RTTRFDP
+297 RTTRFDT

-311 DVHMKLKGVCQ
+311 DVHIKLKGVCQ
-322 HHDLGALGA
+322 HHDLGALGS

-339 RQLLILKSM
+339 RQLMILKSM

-369 KMGILIVDEAFD
+369 EMGILIVDEAFD
-381 MWEMSKTPYDY
+381 MWEMSKITYDY
-392 GRFFKE
+392 ARFFKE

-408 CRDRNHPSV
+408 CRDRNHPCV

-604 TDVNTNPMI
+604 TDAKTNPMI
-613 HILPYWDFNPGQMID
+613 HLLPYWDFNPGQMID

-639 LYLND
+639 LFFND
-644 TLIGEKE
+644 TLIGEKK
-651 LAHTEEDNMM
+651 LAHTQEDNII

-668 EKGVLTAIAY
+668 KKGVLTAIAY

-695 AASLR
+695 ASSLR
-700 LRADRVTVP
+700 LSADRLEVP
-709 ADGAELIFVTIDAL
+709 ANGEELIFVTIDAL
-723 DADGYV
+723 DADGYPV
-729 VANANNRVH
+729 DNATNRVH
-738 VTVEGE
+738 VTVDGE
-744 GLLSGLDNG
+744 GLLAGLDNG

-775 IIAPTLTAGA
+775 IIAPTLNAGTITVTAS
-785 ITIKAASDGLA
+785 SDGLKDA
-796 PATLTLNTVAYDSE
+796 VLTLNTVAC
-810 MTQTDFAHSNP
+810 QN
-821 NGKANTNIPSSKD
+821 
-834 RCANDLHIMT
+834 RCSDDLHIMT

-853 VSQATDIPV
+853 VSHATDIPV

-868 CEDSSILTADKPCAV
+868 CEDSCILTASKPSAV

-890 ANATAQPLEW
+890 ANAAAQPLDW
-900 KLTNAEGVV
+900 KVTNAEGVV
-909 VPYAVLEPIDDSHM
+909 VPYAALEQIDDTHI
-923 RIRAFADGS
+923 RILAFADGS

-942 RGCTALYSTLEFKA
+942 RGCTALYSMLEFKA

-964 DPYTFTVGS
+964 DPYSFTVGS
-973 LYASAE
+973 LYTYAE

-1001 YGPFDFGTFGADTVT
+1001 YGPFDFGTFGTDTVT
-1016 IPIFETESRPI
+1016 IPIFETESQPV
-1027 DLIFVAGKT
+1027 DLTFIEGKT
-1036 DTQPGTVLCAGR
+1036 KSKPGTILCTGR
-1048 YDKQMIWD
+1048 YDKKMIWD
-1056 QYQEETFTLQKRL
+1056 QYQEETFKLPKRL
-1069 TGVTTF
+1069 KGVTTF

-1086 GGLTFKRLEKA
+1086 GGLTFHKLEKA
-1097 WTRLAASDIDRIYG
+1097 WTTLAASDIDRIYG
-1111 DAFCRTDDAITGI
+1111 DAFCRTDNAITGI

-1135 DFGDETSV
+1135 DFGNETSA

-1163 NGAEEALNIAEFTY
+1163 NGKEESLNIAEFTY

-1184 RFPVT
+1184 CFPVN

-1207 DLKSIHFVKKDK
+1207 DLKSIRFIKKNN

>member
-1 MPADIPAGHRKAW
+1 MPAEIPTGHRKAW

-32 PLSDTNA
+32 PLSDT
-39 PTELSSELSSE
+39 TT
-50 LPSGRSSKLPSP
+50 LPAQNDS
-62 DDARFQPVNLPHD
+62 RFYPVNLPHD
-75 WLISNSSDHYE
+75 WLIANSADHYE
-86 NSESWYQKTL
+86 NSEGWYQKTI
-96 SSDVLDFDTSSNED
+96 SSDILPFDASSD
-110 NNDWLLYF
+110 DDWLLYF

-129 NGMQAGEWKYGYS
+129 NGIQAGEWKYGYS
-142 SFEVRLTPFLKAG
+142 SFEVRLTPFLKTG
-155 DNTILVHVRYQSPN
+155 ENTILVHVRYQSPN

-184 KKVPAIHIASDGI
+184 KKVPSVHIASDGI
-197 NAETHR
+197 AVETHR
-203 TADGKWTLCMHT
+203 LENGNWSLCMHT
-215 TLEKDGMQQSAS
+215 TLEKEGIQQSAK
-227 DFLASAS
+227 DFFASENDNPNAS
-234 LSLSFCVQTI
+234 LSLSFCVQTL
-244 DGTIIHSGICENT
+244 DGTVILSEIPKDT
-257 PVTLTDIKPWDVSDP
+257 PVTLTNIKPWDINEP
-272 NLYQI
+272 NLYKI

-297 RTTRFDP
+297 RTTRFDT

-311 DVHMKLKGVCQ
+311 DVHIKLKGVCQ
-322 HHDLGALGA
+322 HHDLGALGS

-339 RQLLILKSM
+339 RQLTILKSM

-369 KMGILIVDEAFD
+369 EMGILIVDEAFD
-381 MWEMSKTPYDY
+381 MWEMSKTTYDY
-392 GRFFKE
+392 ARFFKE

-408 CRDRNHPSV
+408 CRDRNHPCV

-604 TDVNTNPMI
+604 TDAKTNPMI

-628 VRVYTNAPKAA
+628 VRVYTNAPKVA
-639 LYLND
+639 LFLNG
-644 TLIGEKE
+644 TLIGEKT
-651 LAHTEEDNMM
+651 LAHTEEDNMI
-661 ADWSLPY
+661 ADWQLPF
-668 EKGVLTAIAY
+668 EAGTLKAIAY
-678 DEAGNE
+678 DENGVE
-684 IARDTK
+684 IARDEAS
-690 HSFGD
+690 SFGD
-695 AASLR
+695 AASLHLTANR
-700 LRADRVTVP
+700 SQVT
-709 ADGAELIFVTIDAL
+709 ADGSELIFVTIDAL
-723 DADGYV
+723 DTDGHA

-738 VTVEGE
+738 VTVTGD
-744 GLLSGLDNG
+744 GMLAGLDNG
-753 DSTDYEPYK
+753 DSTDCEPYK

-775 IIAPTLTAGA
+775 IIAPSLTAGT
-785 ITIKAASDGLA
+785 ITITASSDGLTSA
-796 PATLTLNTVAYDSE
+796 SLTVNTTSYSE
-810 MTQTDFAHSNP
+810 
-821 NGKANTNIPSSKD
+821 SSDEKD
-834 RCANDLHIMT
+834 PCAEDLHLMT
-844 ITRDPLADA
+844 ITRDPLADSIS
-853 VSQATDIPV
+853 SQSDIPV
-862 RSITLS
+862 RKITLS
-868 CEDSSILTADKPCAV
+868 CETFTHLTADAPSAV
-883 ISAVTHP
+883 IYASVSP
-890 ANATAQPLEW
+890 ANATTQTLDW
-900 KLTNAEGVV
+900 KVTNAEGVT
-909 VPYAVLEPIDDSHM
+909 VPYAILEPIDNTHV
-923 RIRAFADGS
+923 RIHTLSDGS

-942 RGCTALYSTLEFKA
+942 RGHTTLYSTLAFTATE
-956 EQIGTMNL
+956 IGTMNL

-973 LYASAE
+973 LYSDSE
-979 GEVANGNAHGAA
+979 GEIANGNAHGAA

-1001 YGPFDFGTFGADTVT
+1001 YGPFDFGTFGSDTVT
-1016 IPIFETESRPI
+1016 IPIFETESRPV
-1027 DLIFVAGKT
+1027 DLTFIEGKT
-1036 DTQPGTVLCAGR
+1036 KTQSGTVLCRGH
-1048 YDKQMIWD
+1048 YDKKMIWD
-1056 QYQEETFTLQKRL
+1056 TYQEETFKLPKRL

-1075 TIQVTDRKLHI
+1075 TIQVTNRKLHI
-1086 GGLTFKRLEKA
+1086 GGLSFKKLEKA
-1097 WTRLAASDIDRIYG
+1097 WSPLSVTDIDRIYG
-1111 DAFCRTDDAITGI
+1111 DAFCKTDNAITGI

-1135 DFGDETSV
+1135 DFGEKTCV

-1151 PIAKNTIHVRTS
+1151 PIEKNTIHVRTS
-1163 NGAEEALNIAEFTY
+1163 NGINETLNIAEFPY
-1177 SEDYTTK
+1177 SDDYATK
-1184 RFPVT
+1184 RFPVN

-1207 DLKSIHFVKKDK
+1207 DLKGIRFVR

>member
-1 MPADIPAGHRKAW
+1 
-14 FFMNTCRRINSE
+14 MNTCRRINSE

-32 PLSDTNA
+32 PLSDT
-39 PTELSSELSSE
+39 TTT
-50 LPSGRSSKLPSP
+50 LPAQNDS
-62 DDARFQPVNLPHD
+62 RFCPVNLPHD
-75 WLISNSSDHYE
+75 WLIANSADHYE
-86 NSESWYQKTL
+86 NSEGWYQKTI
-96 SSDVLDFDTSSNED
+96 SSDILPFDASSD
-110 NNDWLLYF
+110 DDWLLYF

-142 SFEVRLTPFLKAG
+142 SFEVRLTPFLKTG
-155 DNTILVHVRYQSPN
+155 ENTILVHVRYQSPN

-184 KKVPAIHIASDGI
+184 KKVPAVHIASDGI
-197 NAETHR
+197 AAETHLIEN
-203 TADGKWTLCMHT
+203 GKWSLCMHT
-215 TLEKDGMQQSAS
+215 TLEKEGIQQSAK
-227 DFLASAS
+227 DFFASENDNESTS
-234 LSLSFCVQTI
+234 LSLSFCVQTL
-244 DGTIIHSGICENT
+244 DGTVILSEIPEDT
-257 PVTLTDIKPWDVSDP
+257 PVTLTNIKPWDINEP
-272 NLYQI
+272 NLYKI

-297 RTTRFDP
+297 RTTRFDT

-311 DVHMKLKGVCQ
+311 DVHIKLKGVCQ
-322 HHDLGALGA
+322 HHDLGALGS

-339 RQLLILKSM
+339 RQLTILKSM

-369 KMGILIVDEAFD
+369 EMGILIVDEAFD
-381 MWEMSKTPYDY
+381 MWEMSKTTYDY
-392 GRFFKE
+392 ARFFKE

-408 CRDRNHPSV
+408 CRDRNHPCV

-604 TDVNTNPMI
+604 TDAKTNPMI

-639 LYLND
+639 LFFND
-644 TLIGEKE
+644 TLIGEKK
-651 LAHTEEDNMM
+651 LAHTQEDNII

-668 EKGVLTAIAY
+668 KKGVLTAIAY

-695 AASLR
+695 ASSLR
-700 LRADRVTVP
+700 LSADRLEVP
-709 ADGAELIFVTIDAL
+709 ANGEELIFVTIDAL
-723 DADGYV
+723 DANGYPV
-729 VANANNRVH
+729 DNATNRVH

-744 GLLSGLDNG
+744 GLLAGLDNG

-775 IIAPTLTAGA
+775 IIAPTLNAGTITVTAS
-785 ITIKAASDGLA
+785 SDGLKDA
-796 PATLTLNTVAYDSE
+796 VLTLNTVACK
-810 MTQTDFAHSNP
+810 N
-821 NGKANTNIPSSKD
+821 
-834 RCANDLHIMT
+834 RCSDDLHIMT
-844 ITRDPLADA
+844 ITRDPLADT
-853 VSQATDIPV
+853 VSHATDIPV

-868 CEDSSILTADKPCAV
+868 CEDSCILTASKPSAV

-890 ANATAQPLEW
+890 ANAAAQPLDW
-900 KLTNAEGVV
+900 KVTNAEGVV
-909 VPYAVLEPIDDSHM
+909 VPYAALEQIDDTHM
-923 RIRAFADGS
+923 RILAFADGS

-942 RGCTALYSTLEFKA
+942 RGCTALYSMLEFKA

-964 DPYTFTVGS
+964 DPYSFTVGS
-973 LYASAE
+973 LYTYAE

-1001 YGPFDFGTFGADTVT
+1001 YGPFDFGTFGTDTVT
-1016 IPIFETESRPI
+1016 IPIFETESQPV
-1027 DLIFVAGKT
+1027 DLTFIEGKT
-1036 DTQPGTVLCAGR
+1036 KSKPGTILCTGR
-1048 YDKQMIWD
+1048 YDKKMIWD
-1056 QYQEETFTLQKRL
+1056 QYQEETFKLPKRL
-1069 TGVTTF
+1069 KGVTTF

-1086 GGLTFKRLEKA
+1086 GGLTFHKLEKA
-1097 WTRLAASDIDRIYG
+1097 WTTLAASDIDRIYG
-1111 DAFCRTDDAITGI
+1111 DAFCRIDDAITGI

-1135 DFGDETSV
+1135 DFGDETSA

-1163 NGAEEALNIAEFTY
+1163 NGTEEALNIAEFTY

-1184 RFPVT
+1184 CFPVN

-1207 DLKSIHFVKKDK
+1207 DLKSIRFIKKDN

>member
-1 MPADIPAGHRKAW
+1 MPAEIPTGHRKAW

-32 PLSDTNA
+32 PLSDT
-39 PTELSSELSSE
+39 TTT
-50 LPSGRSSKLPSP
+50 LPAQNDS
-62 DDARFQPVNLPHD
+62 RFYPVNLPHD
-75 WLISNSSDHYE
+75 WLIANSADHYE
-86 NSESWYQKTL
+86 NSEGWYQKTI
-96 SSDVLDFDTSSNED
+96 SSDILPFDTSSD
-110 NNDWLLYF
+110 DDWLLYF

-142 SFEVRLTPFLKAG
+142 SFEVRLTPFLKTG
-155 DNTILVHVRYQSPN
+155 ENTILVHVRYQSPN

-184 KKVPAIHIASDGI
+184 KKVPAVHIASDGI
-197 NAETHR
+197 AAETHLIEN
-203 TADGKWTLCMHT
+203 GKWSLCMHT
-215 TLEKDGMQQSAS
+215 TLEKDGVQQSAK
-227 DFLASAS
+227 DFFASENDNKSTS
-234 LSLSFCVQTI
+234 LSLSFCVQTL
-244 DGTIIHSGICENT
+244 DGTVILSEIPEDT
-257 PVTLTDIKPWDVSDP
+257 PVTLTNIKPWDINEP
-272 NLYQI
+272 NLYKI

-297 RTTRFDP
+297 RTTRFDT

-311 DVHMKLKGVCQ
+311 DVHIKLKGVCQ
-322 HHDLGALGA
+322 HHDLGALGS

-339 RQLLILKSM
+339 RQLMILKSM

-369 KMGILIVDEAFD
+369 EMGILIVDEAFD
-381 MWEMSKTPYDY
+381 MWEMSKTTYDY
-392 GRFFKE
+392 ARFFKE
-398 WSARDVKSWI
+398 WSSRDVKSWI
-408 CRDRNHPSV
+408 CRDRNHPCV

-604 TDVNTNPMI
+604 TDAKTNPMI

-639 LYLND
+639 LFFND
-644 TLIGEKE
+644 TLIGEKK
-651 LAHTEEDNMM
+651 LAHTQEDNII

-668 EKGVLTAIAY
+668 KKGVLTAIAY

-695 AASLR
+695 ASSLR
-700 LRADRVTVP
+700 LSADRLEVP
-709 ADGAELIFVTIDAL
+709 ANGEELIFVTIDAL
-723 DADGYV
+723 DADGYPV
-729 VANANNRVH
+729 DNATNRVH

-744 GLLSGLDNG
+744 GLLAGLDNG

-775 IIAPTLTAGA
+775 IIAPTLNAGT
-785 ITIKAASDGLA
+785 ITITASSDGLKDA
-796 PATLTLNTVAYDSE
+796 VLTLNTVACK
-810 MTQTDFAHSNP
+810 N
-821 NGKANTNIPSSKD
+821 
-834 RCANDLHIMT
+834 RCSDDLHIMT

-853 VSQATDIPV
+853 VSHATDIPV

-868 CEDSSILTADKPCAV
+868 CEDSCILTASKPSAV

-890 ANATAQPLEW
+890 ANATAQPLDW
-900 KLTNAEGVV
+900 KVTNAEGVV
-909 VPYAVLEPIDDSHM
+909 VPYATLEQIDDTHI
-923 RIRAFADGS
+923 RILAFADGS

-942 RGCTALYSTLEFKA
+942 RGCTALYSMLEFKA

-964 DPYTFTVGS
+964 APYSFTVGS
-973 LYASAE
+973 LYTYAE

-1001 YGPFDFGTFGADTVT
+1001 YGPFDFGTFGTDTVT
-1016 IPIFETESRPI
+1016 IPIFETESQPV
-1027 DLIFVAGKT
+1027 DLTFIEGKT
-1036 DTQPGTVLCAGR
+1036 KSKPGTILCTGR
-1048 YDKQMIWD
+1048 YDKKMIWD
-1056 QYQEETFTLQKRL
+1056 QYQEETFTLSKRL
-1069 TGVTTF
+1069 KGVTTF

-1086 GGLTFKRLEKA
+1086 GGLTFHKLEKA
-1097 WTRLAASDIDRIYG
+1097 WATLAASDIDRIYG

-1135 DFGDETSV
+1135 DFGDETSA

-1163 NGAEEALNIAEFTY
+1163 NGTEEALNIAEFTY

-1184 RFPVT
+1184 CFPVN

-1207 DLKSIHFVKKDK
+1207 DLKSIRFIKKDN

>member
-1 MPADIPAGHRKAW
+1 MPAEIPTGHRKAW

-32 PLSDTNA
+32 PLSDTTTTL
-39 PTELSSELSSE
+39 PTQNDS
-50 LPSGRSSKLPSP
+50 
-62 DDARFQPVNLPHD
+62 RFCPVNLPHD
-75 WLISNSSDHYE
+75 WLIANSADHYE
-86 NSESWYQKTL
+86 NSEGWYQKTI
-96 SSDVLDFDTSSNED
+96 SSDILPFDASSD
-110 NNDWLLYF
+110 DDWLLYF

-142 SFEVRLTPFLKAG
+142 SFEVRLTPFLKTG
-155 DNTILVHVRYQSPN
+155 ENTILVHVRYQSPN

-184 KKVPAIHIASDGI
+184 KKVPAVHIASDGI
-197 NAETHR
+197 AAETHLIEN
-203 TADGKWTLCMHT
+203 GKWSLCMHT
-215 TLEKDGMQQSAS
+215 TLEKEGIQQSAK
-227 DFLASAS
+227 DFFASENDNESTS
-234 LSLSFCVQTI
+234 LSLSFCVQTL
-244 DGTIIHSGICENT
+244 DGTVILSEIPEDT
-257 PVTLTDIKPWDVSDP
+257 PVTLTNIKPWDISEP
-272 NLYQI
+272 NLYKI

-297 RTTRFDP
+297 RTTRFDT

-311 DVHMKLKGVCQ
+311 DVHIKLKGVCQ
-322 HHDLGALGA
+322 HHDLGALGS
-331 AVNRSAIK
+331 AVNRSTIK
-339 RQLLILKSM
+339 RQLMILKSM

-369 KMGILIVDEAFD
+369 EMGILIVDEAFD
-381 MWEMSKTPYDY
+381 MWEMSKTTYDY
-392 GRFFKE
+392 ARFFKE

-408 CRDRNHPSV
+408 CRDRNHPCV

-486 LYNKQHAD
+486 LYNKQHSD

-604 TDVNTNPMI
+604 TDAKTNPMI

-628 VRVYTNAPKAA
+628 VRVYTNAPKVA
-639 LYLND
+639 LFLNG
-644 TLIGEKE
+644 TLIGEKT
-651 LAHTEEDNMM
+651 LAHTEEDNMI
-661 ADWSLPY
+661 ADWQLPF
-668 EKGVLTAIAY
+668 EAGTLKAIAY
-678 DEAGNE
+678 DENGVE
-684 IARDTK
+684 IARDEAS
-690 HSFGD
+690 SFGD
-695 AASLR
+695 AASLHLTANR
-700 LRADRVTVP
+700 SQVT
-709 ADGAELIFVTIDAL
+709 ADGSELIFVTIDAL
-723 DADGYV
+723 DTDGHA

-738 VTVEGE
+738 VTVTGE
-744 GLLSGLDNG
+744 GMLAGLDNG
-753 DSTDYEPYK
+753 DSTDCEPYK

-775 IIAPTLTAGA
+775 IIAPSLTAGT
-785 ITIKAASDGLA
+785 ITITASSDGLTSA
-796 PATLTLNTVAYDSE
+796 SLTVNTTSYSE
-810 MTQTDFAHSNP
+810 
-821 NGKANTNIPSSKD
+821 SSDEKD
-834 RCANDLHIMT
+834 PCAEDLHLMT
-844 ITRDPLADA
+844 ITRDPLADSIS
-853 VSQATDIPV
+853 SQSDIPV
-862 RSITLS
+862 RKITLS
-868 CEDSSILTADKPCAV
+868 CETFTHLTADAPSAV
-883 ISAVTHP
+883 IYASVSP
-890 ANATAQPLEW
+890 ANATTQTLDW
-900 KLTNAEGVV
+900 KVTNAEGVT
-909 VPYAVLEPIDDSHM
+909 VPYAILEPIDNTHV
-923 RIRAFADGS
+923 RIHALSDGS

-942 RGCTALYSTLEFKA
+942 RGHTTLYSTLAFTATE
-956 EQIGTMNL
+956 IGTMNL
-964 DPYTFTVGS
+964 NPYTFTVGS
-973 LYASAE
+973 LYSDSE
-979 GEVANGNAHGAA
+979 GEIANGNAHGAA

-1001 YGPFDFGTFGADTVT
+1001 YGPFDFGTFGSDTVT
-1016 IPIFETESRPI
+1016 IPIFETESRPV
-1027 DLIFVAGKT
+1027 DLTFIEGKT
-1036 DTQPGTVLCAGR
+1036 KTQSGTVLCRGH
-1048 YDKQMIWD
+1048 YDKKMIWD
-1056 QYQEETFTLQKRL
+1056 TYQEETFKLPKRL

-1075 TIQVTDRKLHI
+1075 TIQVTNRKLHI
-1086 GGLTFKRLEKA
+1086 GGLSFKKLEKA
-1097 WTRLAASDIDRIYG
+1097 WSPLSVTDIDRIYG
-1111 DAFCRTDDAITGI
+1111 DAFCKTDDAITGI

-1135 DFGDETSV
+1135 DFGERTCV

-1151 PIAKNTIHVRTS
+1151 PIEKNTIHVRTS
-1163 NGAEEALNIAEFTY
+1163 NGTNETLNIAEFPY
-1177 SEDYTTK
+1177 SDDYVTK
-1184 RFPVT
+1184 RFPVN

-1207 DLKSIHFVKKDK
+1207 DLKGIRFVR

>member
-1 MPADIPAGHRKAW
+1 MPAEIPTGHRKAW

-32 PLSDTNA
+32 PLSETA
-39 PTELSSELSSE
+39 TALSPT
-50 LPSGRSSKLPSP
+50 LPAQNDS
-62 DDARFQPVNLPHD
+62 RFYPVNLPHD
-75 WLISNSSDHYE
+75 WLIANSADHYE
-86 NSESWYQKTL
+86 NSEGWYQKTI
-96 SSDVLDFDTSSNED
+96 SSDILPFDASSD
-110 NNDWLLYF
+110 DDWLLYF

-142 SFEVRLTPFLKAG
+142 SFEVRLTPFLKTG
-155 DNTILVHVRYQSPN
+155 ENTILVHVRYQSPN

-184 KKVPAIHIASDGI
+184 KKVPAVHIASDGI
-197 NAETHR
+197 AAETHR
-203 TADGKWTLCMHT
+203 LENGKWSLCMHT
-215 TLEKDGMQQSAS
+215 TLEKEGIQQSAK
-227 DFLASAS
+227 DFFASENDNKSTS
-234 LSLSFCVQTI
+234 LSLSFCIQTL
-244 DGTIIHSGICENT
+244 DGTVILSEIPEDT
-257 PVTLTDIKPWDVSDP
+257 PVTLTNIKPWDISEP
-272 NLYQI
+272 NLYKI

-297 RTTRFDP
+297 RTTRFDT

-311 DVHMKLKGVCQ
+311 DVHIKLKGVCQ
-322 HHDLGALGA
+322 HHDLGALGS

-339 RQLLILKSM
+339 RQLTILKSM

-369 KMGILIVDEAFD
+369 EMGILIVDEAFD
-381 MWEMSKTPYDY
+381 MWEMSKTTYDY
-392 GRFFKE
+392 ARFFKE

-408 CRDRNHPSV
+408 CRDRNHPCV

-432 EHGQEITR
+432 EHGQKITR

-506 STVQS
+506 STVQG

-604 TDVNTNPMI
+604 TDAKTNPMI
-613 HILPYWDFNPGQMID
+613 HILPYWDFNPDQMID
-628 VRVYTNAPKAA
+628 VRVYTNAPKVA
-639 LYLND
+639 LFLNG
-644 TLIGEKE
+644 TLIGEKT
-651 LAHTEEDNMM
+651 LAHTEEDNMI
-661 ADWSLPY
+661 ADWQLPF
-668 EKGVLTAIAY
+668 EAGTLKAIAY
-678 DEAGNE
+678 DENGVE
-684 IARDTK
+684 IARDEAS
-690 HSFGD
+690 SFGD
-695 AASLR
+695 AASLHLTANR
-700 LRADRVTVP
+700 SQVT
-709 ADGAELIFVTIDAL
+709 ADGSELIFVTIDAL
-723 DADGYV
+723 DTDGHA

-738 VTVEGE
+738 VTVTGE
-744 GLLSGLDNG
+744 GMLAGLDNG
-753 DSTDYEPYK
+753 DSTDCEPYK

-775 IIAPTLTAGA
+775 IIAPSLTAGT
-785 ITIKAASDGLA
+785 ITITASSDGLTSA
-796 PATLTLNTVAYDSE
+796 SLTVNTTSYSE
-810 MTQTDFAHSNP
+810 
-821 NGKANTNIPSSKD
+821 SSDEKD
-834 RCANDLHIMT
+834 PCAEDLHLMT
-844 ITRDPLADA
+844 ITRDPLADSIS
-853 VSQATDIPV
+853 SQSDIPV
-862 RSITLS
+862 RKITLS
-868 CEDSSILTADKPCAV
+868 CETFTHLTADAPSAV
-883 ISAVTHP
+883 IYASVSP
-890 ANATAQPLEW
+890 ANATTQTLDW
-900 KLTNAEGVV
+900 KVTNAEGVT
-909 VPYAVLEPIDDSHM
+909 VPYAILEPIDNTHV
-923 RIRAFADGS
+923 RIHALSDGS

-942 RGCTALYSTLEFKA
+942 RGHTTLYSTLAFTATE
-956 EQIGTMNL
+956 IGTMNL
-964 DPYTFTVGS
+964 NPYTFTVGS
-973 LYASAE
+973 LYSDSE
-979 GEVANGNAHGAA
+979 GEIANGNAHGAA

-1001 YGPFDFGTFGADTVT
+1001 YGPFDFGTFGSDTVT
-1016 IPIFETESRPI
+1016 IPIFETESRPV
-1027 DLIFVAGKT
+1027 DLTFIEGKT
-1036 DTQPGTVLCAGR
+1036 KTQSGTVLCRGH
-1048 YDKQMIWD
+1048 YDKKMIWD
-1056 QYQEETFTLQKRL
+1056 TYQEETFKLPKRL

-1075 TIQVTDRKLHI
+1075 TIQVTNRKLHI
-1086 GGLTFKRLEKA
+1086 GGLSFKKLEKA
-1097 WTRLAASDIDRIYG
+1097 WSPLSVTDIDRIYG
-1111 DAFCRTDDAITGI
+1111 DAFCKTDDAITGI

-1135 DFGDETSV
+1135 DFGERTCV

-1151 PIAKNTIHVRTS
+1151 PIEKNTIHVRTS
-1163 NGAEEALNIAEFTY
+1163 NGTNETLNIAEFPY
-1177 SEDYTTK
+1177 SDDYVTK
-1184 RFPVT
+1184 RFPVN

-1207 DLKSIHFVKKDK
+1207 DLKGIRFVR

>member
-1 MPADIPAGHRKAW
+1 MPAEIPTGHRKAW

-32 PLSDTNA
+32 PLSDT
-39 PTELSSELSSE
+39 TTT
-50 LPSGRSSKLPSP
+50 LPAQNDS
-62 DDARFQPVNLPHD
+62 RFYPVNLPHD
-75 WLISNSSDHYE
+75 WLIANSADHYE
-86 NSESWYQKTL
+86 NSEGWYQKTI
-96 SSDVLDFDTSSNED
+96 SSDILPFDASSD
-110 NNDWLLYF
+110 DDWLLYF

-142 SFEVRLTPFLKAG
+142 SFEVRLTPFLKTG
-155 DNTILVHVRYQSPN
+155 ENTILVHVRYQSPN

-184 KKVPAIHIASDGI
+184 KKVPAVHIASDGI
-197 NAETHR
+197 AAETHLIEN
-203 TADGKWTLCMHT
+203 GKWSLCMHT
-215 TLEKDGMQQSAS
+215 TLEKDGVQQSAK
-227 DFLASAS
+227 DFFASENDNKSTS
-234 LSLSFCVQTI
+234 LSLSFCVQTL
-244 DGTIIHSGICENT
+244 DGTVILSEIPEDT
-257 PVTLTDIKPWDVSDP
+257 PVTLTNIKPWDISEP
-272 NLYQI
+272 NLYKI

-297 RTTRFDP
+297 RTTRFDT

-311 DVHMKLKGVCQ
+311 DVHIKLKGVCQ
-322 HHDLGALGA
+322 HHDLGALGS

-339 RQLLILKSM
+339 RQLMILKSM

-369 KMGILIVDEAFD
+369 EMGILIVDEAFD
-381 MWEMSKTPYDY
+381 MWEMSKTTYDY
-392 GRFFKE
+392 ARFFKE

-408 CRDRNHPSV
+408 CRDRNHPCV

-604 TDVNTNPMI
+604 TDAKTNPMI

-628 VRVYTNAPKAA
+628 VRVYTNAPKVA
-639 LYLND
+639 LFLNG
-644 TLIGEKE
+644 TLIGEKT
-651 LAHTEEDNMM
+651 LAHTEEDNMI
-661 ADWSLPY
+661 ADWQLPF
-668 EKGVLTAIAY
+668 EAGTLKAIAY
-678 DEAGNE
+678 DENGVE
-684 IARDTK
+684 IARDEAS
-690 HSFGD
+690 SFGD
-695 AASLR
+695 AASLHLTANR
-700 LRADRVTVP
+700 SQVT
-709 ADGAELIFVTIDAL
+709 ADGSELIFVTIDAL
-723 DADGYV
+723 DTDGHA

-738 VTVEGE
+738 VTVTGE
-744 GLLSGLDNG
+744 GMLAGLDNG
-753 DSTDYEPYK
+753 DSTDCEPYK

-775 IIAPTLTAGA
+775 IIAPSLTAGT
-785 ITIKAASDGLA
+785 ITITASSDGLTSA
-796 PATLTLNTVAYDSE
+796 SLTVNTTSYSE
-810 MTQTDFAHSNP
+810 
-821 NGKANTNIPSSKD
+821 SSDEKD
-834 RCANDLHIMT
+834 PCAEDLHLMT
-844 ITRDPLADA
+844 ITRDPLADSIS
-853 VSQATDIPV
+853 SQSDIPV
-862 RSITLS
+862 RKITLS
-868 CEDSSILTADKPCAV
+868 CETFTHLTADAPSAV
-883 ISAVTHP
+883 IYASVSP
-890 ANATAQPLEW
+890 ANATTQTLDW
-900 KLTNAEGVV
+900 KVTNAEGVT
-909 VPYAVLEPIDDSHM
+909 VPYAILEPIDNTHV
-923 RIRAFADGS
+923 RIHALSDGS

-942 RGCTALYSTLEFKA
+942 RGHTTLYSTLAFTATE
-956 EQIGTMNL
+956 IGTMNL
-964 DPYTFTVGS
+964 NPYTFTVGS
-973 LYASAE
+973 LYSDSE
-979 GEVANGNAHGAA
+979 GEIANGNAHGAA

-1001 YGPFDFGTFGADTVT
+1001 YGPFDFGTFGSDTVT
-1016 IPIFETESRPI
+1016 IPIFETESQPV
-1027 DLIFVAGKT
+1027 DLTFIEGKT
-1036 DTQPGTVLCAGR
+1036 KTQSGTVLCRGH
-1048 YDKQMIWD
+1048 YDKKMIWD
-1056 QYQEETFTLQKRL
+1056 TYQEETFKLPKRL

-1075 TIQVTDRKLHI
+1075 TIQVTNRKLHI
-1086 GGLTFKRLEKA
+1086 GGLSFKKLEKA
-1097 WTRLAASDIDRIYG
+1097 WSPLSVTDIDRIYG
-1111 DAFCRTDDAITGI
+1111 DAFCKTDDAITGI

-1135 DFGDETSV
+1135 DFGERTCV

-1151 PIAKNTIHVRTS
+1151 PIEKNTIHVRTS
-1163 NGAEEALNIAEFTY
+1163 NGTNETLNIAEFPY
-1177 SEDYTTK
+1177 SDDYVTK
-1184 RFPVT
+1184 RFPVN

-1207 DLKSIHFVKKDK
+1207 DLKGIRFVR

>member
-1 MPADIPAGHRKAW
+1 
-14 FFMNTCRRINSE
+14 MNTCRRINSE

-32 PLSDTNA
+32 PLSDT
-39 PTELSSELSSE
+39 TTT
-50 LPSGRSSKLPSP
+50 LPAQNDS
-62 DDARFQPVNLPHD
+62 RFYPVNLPHD
-75 WLISNSSDHYE
+75 WLIANSADHYE
-86 NSESWYQKTL
+86 NSEGWYQKTI
-96 SSDVLDFDTSSNED
+96 SSDILPFDASSD
-110 NNDWLLYF
+110 DDWLLYF

-142 SFEVRLTPFLKAG
+142 SFEVRLTPFLKTG
-155 DNTILVHVRYQSPN
+155 ENTILVHVRYQSPN

-184 KKVPAIHIASDGI
+184 KKVPAVHIASDGI
-197 NAETHR
+197 AAETHLIEN
-203 TADGKWTLCMHT
+203 GKWSLCMHT
-215 TLEKDGMQQSAS
+215 TLEKEGIQQSAK
-227 DFLASAS
+227 DFFASENDNPNAS
-234 LSLSFCVQTI
+234 LSLSFCVQTL
-244 DGTIIHSGICENT
+244 DGTVILSEIPGDT
-257 PVTLTDIKPWDVSDP
+257 PVTLTNIKPWDINKP
-272 NLYQI
+272 NLYKI

-297 RTTRFDP
+297 RTTRFDT

-311 DVHMKLKGVCQ
+311 DVHIKLKGVCQ
-322 HHDLGALGA
+322 HHDLGALGS

-339 RQLLILKSM
+339 RQLTILKSM

-369 KMGILIVDEAFD
+369 EMGILIVDEAFD
-381 MWEMSKTPYDY
+381 MWEMSKTTYDY
-392 GRFFKE
+392 ARFFKE

-408 CRDRNHPSV
+408 CRDRNHPCV

-604 TDVNTNPMI
+604 TDAKTNPMI

-639 LYLND
+639 LFFND
-644 TLIGEKE
+644 TLIGEKK
-651 LAHTEEDNMM
+651 LAHTQEDNII

-668 EKGVLTAIAY
+668 KKGVLTAIAY

-695 AASLR
+695 ASSLR
-700 LRADRVTVP
+700 LSADRLEVP
-709 ADGAELIFVTIDAL
+709 ANGEELIFVTIDAL
-723 DADGYV
+723 DADGYPV
-729 VANANNRVH
+729 DNATNRVH

-744 GLLSGLDNG
+744 GLLAGLDNG

-775 IIAPTLTAGA
+775 IIAPTLNAGTITVTAS
-785 ITIKAASDGLA
+785 SDGLKDA
-796 PATLTLNTVAYDSE
+796 VLTLNTVACK
-810 MTQTDFAHSNP
+810 N
-821 NGKANTNIPSSKD
+821 
-834 RCANDLHIMT
+834 RCSDDLHIMT

-853 VSQATDIPV
+853 VSHATDIPV

-868 CEDSSILTADKPCAV
+868 CEDSCILTASKPSAV

-890 ANATAQPLEW
+890 ANATAQPLDW
-900 KLTNAEGVV
+900 KVTNAEGVV
-909 VPYAVLEPIDDSHM
+909 VPYAALEQIDDTHI
-923 RIRAFADGS
+923 RILAFADGS

-942 RGCTALYSTLEFKA
+942 RGCTALYSMLEFKA

-964 DPYTFTVGS
+964 DPYSFTVGS
-973 LYASAE
+973 LYTYAE

-1001 YGPFDFGTFGADTVT
+1001 YGPFDFGTFGTDTVT
-1016 IPIFETESRPI
+1016 IPIFETESQPV
-1027 DLIFVAGKT
+1027 DLTFIEGKT
-1036 DTQPGTVLCAGR
+1036 KSKPGTILCTGR
-1048 YDKQMIWD
+1048 YDKKMIWD
-1056 QYQEETFTLQKRL
+1056 QYQEETFKLPKRL
-1069 TGVTTF
+1069 KGVTTF

-1086 GGLTFKRLEKA
+1086 GGLTFHKLEKA
-1097 WTRLAASDIDRIYG
+1097 WTTLAASDIDRIYG

-1135 DFGDETSV
+1135 DFGDETSA

-1163 NGAEEALNIAEFTY
+1163 NGTEEALNIAEFTY

-1184 RFPVT
+1184 CFPVN

-1207 DLKSIHFVKKDK
+1207 DLKSIRFIKKDN

>member
-1 MPADIPAGHRKAW
+1 MPAEIPTGHRKAW

-32 PLSDTNA
+32 PLSETA
-39 PTELSSELSSE
+39 TALSPT
-50 LPSGRSSKLPSP
+50 LPAQNDS
-62 DDARFQPVNLPHD
+62 RFYPVNLPHD
-75 WLISNSSDHYE
+75 WLIANSADHYE
-86 NSESWYQKTL
+86 NSEGWYQKTI
-96 SSDVLDFDTSSNED
+96 SSDILPFDASSD
-110 NNDWLLYF
+110 DDWLLYF

-142 SFEVRLTPFLKAG
+142 SFEVRLTPFLKTG
-155 DNTILVHVRYQSPN
+155 ENTILVHVRYQSPN

-184 KKVPAIHIASDGI
+184 KKVPAVHIASDGI
-197 NAETHR
+197 AAETHR
-203 TADGKWTLCMHT
+203 LENGKWSLCMHT
-215 TLEKDGMQQSAS
+215 TLEKEGIQQSAK
-227 DFLASAS
+227 DFFASENDNKSTS
-234 LSLSFCVQTI
+234 LSLSFCIQTL
-244 DGTIIHSGICENT
+244 DGTVILSEIPEDT
-257 PVTLTDIKPWDVSDP
+257 PVTLTNIKPWDISEP
-272 NLYQI
+272 NLYKI

-297 RTTRFDP
+297 RTTRFDT

-311 DVHMKLKGVCQ
+311 DVHIKLKGVCQ
-322 HHDLGALGA
+322 HHDLGALGS

-339 RQLLILKSM
+339 RQLTILKSM

-369 KMGILIVDEAFD
+369 EMGILIVDEAFD
-381 MWEMSKTPYDY
+381 MWEMSKTTYDY
-392 GRFFKE
+392 ARFFKE

-408 CRDRNHPSV
+408 CRDRNHPCV

-506 STVQS
+506 STVQG

-518 LAKPLLTDD
+518 LAKPLLTDN

-604 TDVNTNPMI
+604 TDAKTNPMI
-613 HILPYWDFNPGQMID
+613 HILPYWDFNPDQMID
-628 VRVYTNAPKAA
+628 VRVYTNAPKVA
-639 LYLND
+639 LFLNG
-644 TLIGEKE
+644 TLIGEKT
-651 LAHTEEDNMM
+651 LAHTEEDNMI
-661 ADWSLPY
+661 ADWQLPF
-668 EKGVLTAIAY
+668 EAGTLKAIAY
-678 DEAGNE
+678 DENGVE
-684 IARDTK
+684 IARDEAS
-690 HSFGD
+690 SFGD
-695 AASLR
+695 AASLHLTANR
-700 LRADRVTVP
+700 SQVT
-709 ADGAELIFVTIDAL
+709 ADGSELIFVTIDAL
-723 DADGYV
+723 DTDGHA

-738 VTVEGE
+738 VTVTGE
-744 GLLSGLDNG
+744 GMLAGLDNG
-753 DSTDYEPYK
+753 DSTDCEPYK

-775 IIAPTLTAGA
+775 IIAPSLTAGT
-785 ITIKAASDGLA
+785 ITITASSDGLTSA
-796 PATLTLNTVAYDSE
+796 SLTVNTTSYSE
-810 MTQTDFAHSNP
+810 
-821 NGKANTNIPSSKD
+821 SSDEKD
-834 RCANDLHIMT
+834 PCAEDLHLMT
-844 ITRDPLADA
+844 ITRDPLADSIS
-853 VSQATDIPV
+853 SQSDIPV
-862 RSITLS
+862 RKITLS
-868 CEDSSILTADKPCAV
+868 CETFTHLTADAPSAV
-883 ISAVTHP
+883 IYASVSP
-890 ANATAQPLEW
+890 ANATTQTLDC
-900 KLTNAEGVV
+900 KVTNAEGVT
-909 VPYAVLEPIDDSHM
+909 VPYAILEPIDNTHV
-923 RIRAFADGS
+923 RIHALSDGS

-942 RGCTALYSTLEFKA
+942 RGHTTLYSTLAFTATE
-956 EQIGTMNL
+956 IGTMNL
-964 DPYTFTVGS
+964 NPYTFTVGS
-973 LYASAE
+973 LYSDSE
-979 GEVANGNAHGAA
+979 GEIANGNAHGAA

-1001 YGPFDFGTFGADTVT
+1001 YGPFDFGTFGSDTVT
-1016 IPIFETESRPI
+1016 IPIFETESRPV
-1027 DLIFVAGKT
+1027 DLTFIEGKT
-1036 DTQPGTVLCAGR
+1036 KTQSGTVLCRGH
-1048 YDKQMIWD
+1048 YDKKMIWD
-1056 QYQEETFTLQKRL
+1056 TYQEETFKLPKRL

-1075 TIQVTDRKLHI
+1075 TIQVTNRKLHI
-1086 GGLTFKRLEKA
+1086 GGLSFKKLEKA
-1097 WTRLAASDIDRIYG
+1097 WSPLSVTDIDRIYG
-1111 DAFCRTDDAITGI
+1111 DAFCKTDDAITGI

-1135 DFGDETSV
+1135 DFGERTCV

-1151 PIAKNTIHVRTS
+1151 PIEKNTIHVRTS
-1163 NGAEEALNIAEFTY
+1163 NGTNETLNIAEFPY
-1177 SEDYTTK
+1177 SDDYVTK
-1184 RFPVT
+1184 RFPVN

-1207 DLKSIHFVKKDK
+1207 DLKGIRFVR

>member
-1 MPADIPAGHRKAW
+1 
-14 FFMNTCRRINSE
+14 MNTCRRINSE

-32 PLSDTNA
+32 PLSETA
-39 PTELSSELSSE
+39 TALSPT
-50 LPSGRSSKLPSP
+50 LPAQNDS
-62 DDARFQPVNLPHD
+62 RFYPVNLPHD
-75 WLISNSSDHYE
+75 WLIANSADHYE
-86 NSESWYQKTL
+86 NSEGWYQKTI
-96 SSDVLDFDTSSNED
+96 SSDILPFDASSD
-110 NNDWLLYF
+110 DDWLLYF

-142 SFEVRLTPFLKAG
+142 SFEVRLTPFLKTG
-155 DNTILVHVRYQSPN
+155 ENTILVHVRYQSPN

-184 KKVPAIHIASDGI
+184 KKVPAVHIASDGI
-197 NAETHR
+197 AAETHR
-203 TADGKWTLCMHT
+203 LENGKWSLCMHT
-215 TLEKDGMQQSAS
+215 TLEKEGIQQSAK
-227 DFLASAS
+227 DFFASENDNKSTS
-234 LSLSFCVQTI
+234 LSLSFCIQTL
-244 DGTIIHSGICENT
+244 DGTVILSEIPEDT
-257 PVTLTDIKPWDVSDP
+257 PVTLTNIKPWDISEP
-272 NLYQI
+272 NLYKI

-297 RTTRFDP
+297 RTTRFDT

-311 DVHMKLKGVCQ
+311 DVHIKLKGVCQ
-322 HHDLGALGA
+322 HHDLGALGS

-339 RQLLILKSM
+339 RQLTILKSM

-369 KMGILIVDEAFD
+369 EMGILIVDEAFD
-381 MWEMSKTPYDY
+381 MWEMSKTTYDY
-392 GRFFKE
+392 ARFFKE

-408 CRDRNHPSV
+408 CRDRNHPCV

-506 STVQS
+506 STVQG

-604 TDVNTNPMI
+604 TDAKTNPMI
-613 HILPYWDFNPGQMID
+613 HILPYWDFNPDQMID
-628 VRVYTNAPKAA
+628 VRVYTNAPKVA
-639 LYLND
+639 LFLNG
-644 TLIGEKE
+644 TLIGEKT
-651 LAHTEEDNMM
+651 LAHTEEDNMI
-661 ADWSLPY
+661 ADWQLPF
-668 EKGVLTAIAY
+668 EAGTLKAIAY
-678 DEAGNE
+678 DENGVE
-684 IARDTK
+684 IARDEAS
-690 HSFGD
+690 SFGD
-695 AASLR
+695 AASLHLTANR
-700 LRADRVTVP
+700 SQVT
-709 ADGAELIFVTIDAL
+709 ADGSELIFVTIDAL
-723 DADGYV
+723 DTDGHA

-738 VTVEGE
+738 VTVTGE
-744 GLLSGLDNG
+744 GMLAGLDNG
-753 DSTDYEPYK
+753 DSTDCEPYK

-775 IIAPTLTAGA
+775 IIAPSLTAGT
-785 ITIKAASDGLA
+785 ITITASSDGLTSA
-796 PATLTLNTVAYDSE
+796 SLTVNTTSYSE
-810 MTQTDFAHSNP
+810 
-821 NGKANTNIPSSKD
+821 SSDEKD
-834 RCANDLHIMT
+834 PCAEDLHLMT
-844 ITRDPLADA
+844 ITRDPLADSIS
-853 VSQATDIPV
+853 SQSDIPV
-862 RSITLS
+862 RKITLS
-868 CEDSSILTADKPCAV
+868 CETFTHLTADAPSAV
-883 ISAVTHP
+883 IYASVSP
-890 ANATAQPLEW
+890 ANATTQTLDW
-900 KLTNAEGVV
+900 KVTNAEGVT
-909 VPYAVLEPIDDSHM
+909 VPYAILEPIDNTHV
-923 RIRAFADGS
+923 RIHALSDGS

-942 RGCTALYSTLEFKA
+942 RGHTTLYSTLAFTATE
-956 EQIGTMNL
+956 IGTMNL
-964 DPYTFTVGS
+964 NPYTFTVGS
-973 LYASAE
+973 LYSDSE
-979 GEVANGNAHGAA
+979 GEIANGNAHGAA

-1001 YGPFDFGTFGADTVT
+1001 YGPFDFGTFGSDTVT
-1016 IPIFETESRPI
+1016 IPIFETESRPV
-1027 DLIFVAGKT
+1027 DLTFIEGKT
-1036 DTQPGTVLCAGR
+1036 KTQSGTVLCRGH
-1048 YDKQMIWD
+1048 YDKKMIWD
-1056 QYQEETFTLQKRL
+1056 TYQEETFKLPKRL

-1075 TIQVTDRKLHI
+1075 TIQVTNRKLHI
-1086 GGLTFKRLEKA
+1086 GGLSFKKLEKA
-1097 WTRLAASDIDRIYG
+1097 WSPLSVTDIDRIYG
-1111 DAFCRTDDAITGI
+1111 DAFCKTDDAITGI

-1135 DFGDETSV
+1135 DFGERTCV

-1151 PIAKNTIHVRTS
+1151 PIEKNTIHVRTS
-1163 NGAEEALNIAEFTY
+1163 NGTNETLNIAEFPY
-1177 SEDYTTK
+1177 SDDYVTK
-1184 RFPVT
+1184 RFPVN

-1207 DLKSIHFVKKDK
+1207 DLKGIRFVR

>member
-1 MPADIPAGHRKAW
+1 
-14 FFMNTCRRINSE
+14 MNTCRRINSE

-32 PLSDTNA
+32 PLSDT
-39 PTELSSELSSE
+39 TTT
-50 LPSGRSSKLPSP
+50 LPAQNDS
-62 DDARFQPVNLPHD
+62 RFCPVNLPHD
-75 WLISNSSDHYE
+75 WLIANSADHYE
-86 NSESWYQKTL
+86 NSEGWYQKTI
-96 SSDVLDFDTSSNED
+96 SSDILPFDASSD
-110 NNDWLLYF
+110 DDWLLYF

-142 SFEVRLTPFLKAG
+142 SFEVRLTPFLKTG
-155 DNTILVHVRYQSPN
+155 ENTILVHVRYQSPN

-184 KKVPAIHIASDGI
+184 KKVPAVHIASDGI
-197 NAETHR
+197 AAETHLIEN
-203 TADGKWTLCMHT
+203 GKWSLCMHT
-215 TLEKDGMQQSAS
+215 TLEKEGIQQSAK
-227 DFLASAS
+227 DFFASENDNESTS
-234 LSLSFCVQTI
+234 LSLSFCVQTLDDTVI
-244 DGTIIHSGICENT
+244 LSEIPEDT
-257 PVTLTDIKPWDVSDP
+257 PVTLTNIKPWDIGEP
-272 NLYQI
+272 NLYKI

-297 RTTRFDP
+297 RTTRFDT

-311 DVHMKLKGVCQ
+311 DVHIKLKGVCQ
-322 HHDLGALGA
+322 HHDLGALGS

-339 RQLLILKSM
+339 RQLTILKSM

-369 KMGILIVDEAFD
+369 EMGILIVDEAFD
-381 MWEMSKTPYDY
+381 MWEMSKTTYDY
-392 GRFFKE
+392 ARFFKE
-398 WSARDVKSWI
+398 WSSRDVKSWI
-408 CRDRNHPSV
+408 CRDRNHPCV

-604 TDVNTNPMI
+604 TDAKTNPII

-628 VRVYTNAPKAA
+628 VRVYTNAPKVA
-639 LYLND
+639 LFLNG
-644 TLIGEKE
+644 TLIGEKT
-651 LAHTEEDNMM
+651 LAHTEEDNMI
-661 ADWSLPY
+661 ADWQLPF
-668 EKGVLTAIAY
+668 EAGTLKAIAY
-678 DEAGNE
+678 DENGVE
-684 IARDTK
+684 IARDEAS
-690 HSFGD
+690 SFGD
-695 AASLR
+695 AASLHLTANR
-700 LRADRVTVP
+700 SQVT
-709 ADGAELIFVTIDAL
+709 ADGSELIFVTIDAL
-723 DADGYV
+723 DTDGHA

-738 VTVEGE
+738 VTVTGE
-744 GLLSGLDNG
+744 GMLAGLDNG
-753 DSTDYEPYK
+753 DSTDCEPYK

-775 IIAPTLTAGA
+775 IIAPSLTAGT
-785 ITIKAASDGLA
+785 ITITASSDGLTSA
-796 PATLTLNTVAYDSE
+796 SLTVNTTSYSE
-810 MTQTDFAHSNP
+810 
-821 NGKANTNIPSSKD
+821 SSDEKD
-834 RCANDLHIMT
+834 PCAEDLHLMT
-844 ITRDPLADA
+844 ITRDPLADSIS
-853 VSQATDIPV
+853 SQSDIPL
-862 RSITLS
+862 RKITLS
-868 CEDSSILTADKPCAV
+868 CETFTHLTADAPSAV
-883 ISAVTHP
+883 IYASVSP
-890 ANATAQPLEW
+890 ANATTQTLDW
-900 KLTNAEGVV
+900 KVTNAEGVT
-909 VPYAVLEPIDDSHM
+909 VPYAILEPIDNTHV
-923 RIRAFADGS
+923 RIHTLSDGS

-942 RGCTALYSTLEFKA
+942 RGHTTLYSTLAFTATE
-956 EQIGTMNL
+956 IGTMNL

-973 LYASAE
+973 LYSDSE
-979 GEVANGNAHGAA
+979 GEIANGNAHGAA

-1001 YGPFDFGTFGADTVT
+1001 YGPFDFGTFGSDTVT
-1016 IPIFETESRPI
+1016 IPIFETESRPV
-1027 DLIFVAGKT
+1027 DLTFIEGKT
-1036 DTQPGTVLCAGR
+1036 KTQSGTVLCRGH
-1048 YDKQMIWD
+1048 YDKKMIWD
-1056 QYQEETFTLQKRL
+1056 TYQEETFKLPKRL

-1075 TIQVTDRKLHI
+1075 TIQVTNRKLHI
-1086 GGLTFKRLEKA
+1086 GGLSFKKLEKA
-1097 WTRLAASDIDRIYG
+1097 WSPLSVTDIDRIYG
-1111 DAFCRTDDAITGI
+1111 DAFCKTDNAITGI

-1135 DFGDETSV
+1135 DFGEKTCV

-1151 PIAKNTIHVRTS
+1151 PIEKNTIHVRTS
-1163 NGAEEALNIAEFTY
+1163 NGINETLNIAEFPY
-1177 SEDYTTK
+1177 SDDYATK
-1184 RFPVT
+1184 RFPVN

-1207 DLKSIHFVKKDK
+1207 DLKGIRFVR